1 MNTPRQRNA
10 TTLWYMMVIGL
21 LMVACGQRQATT
33 PMAVRKSL
41 DSLISS
47 SHNIDTLRMLQKR
60 MEKEDNVLGR
70 IIVCREIGRKMRNE
84 SLFDEALRYHGEELT
99 LAEDLEDTLE
109 MVQALNNLGT
119 DYRRLGVLDVAQDYH
134 YRAWTISK
142 ASGDTSHVA
151 KKSRVVALNGLGNI
165 YLTVGN
171 YERADSALRMA
182 LAGEKELKSELGQ
195 AINYANIGSIFRHQN
210 MNDSAWAYF
219 RKSMELNQKVNNM
232 LGISLCHTYYGSMY
246 ERERRY
252 DKAEEEYEKAYEL
265 MKASHDDWHA
275 LNSLIA
281 LASINLTKGDN
292 ARAFDFLGKAKRMA
306 EKIKS
311 YEYLAEV
318 YTLYYKHYKRT
329 GDYSAALAAHEKAGA
344 MQDSVVDMEKVNRI
358 QNAGLAIERTQ
369 QARMMDAANMTL
381 QSERSARMVSSVIFV
396 IIVLLLSCALVI
408 FFYAQRV
415 NHHNHMN
422 LKRVAQMRENFFTSI
437 THEFRTP
444 LTVILGLSQELQKN
458 PQDEVKSHALTI
470 ERQGNRLLTLV
481 TQLLDISK
489 VKSVI
494 GEPNWQHGNICAQVA
509 MLLETYIDYAAN
521 RGVTLKYHYD
531 KAIEMDFVPDYVNK
545 VMSNL
550 VSNAL
555 KFTPN
560 GGTISVNLYQRGDRL
575 HIDVSDTGHGIS
587 SDKLAHIFEPF
598 YTTGDT
604 GEAKGTG
611 IGLALTQEIISHL
624 DGTITAESQVGKGT
638 TFHIV
643 MPIQNRSAD
652 PVTETEIG
660 NSGKPIIV
668 VAEDNADVADLLCT
682 QLEPFYEVVAARDG
696 VEALK
701 RAGEIIPDLV
711 ITDVMMPNMDGM
723 ALARAI
729 RANDLTAHI
738 PIIMVTARV
747 TEQDRIEGIKAGA
760 DAYLVKPFN
769 TEELLTRVAKLLEQ
783 RIMLRDKYAQ
793 TITQAPVTDDAIED
807 HFLARVEQVI
817 VAHINKG
824 EDITVT
830 MVADDLNITARQLHR
845 KVTGLINQS
854 PAALIR
860 ITRIN
865 CAKTIMAAKPEMPLK
880 SVALACGFTDY
891 SHFAKVFRTVT
902 GVSPTAWTAKPKAQ

>member
-1 MNTPRQRNA
+1 MTYMLHTLTRLLWA
-10 TTLWYMMVIGL
+10 TTLAFILTCCQHGSPSESET
-21 LMVACGQRQATT
+21 QSIR
-33 PMAVRKSL
+33 
-41 DSLISS
+41 DSLA
-47 SHNIDTLRMLQKR
+47 TLRQQGK
-60 MEKEDNVLGR
+60 KERDASR
-70 IIVCREIGRKMRNE
+70 Y
-84 SLFDEALRYHGEELT
+84 DEALRLHIRGLDMARAVGDSSEWI
-99 LAEDLEDTLE
+99 
-109 MVQALNNLGT
+109 QALNNIAT
-119 DYRRLGVLDVAQDYH
+119 DYRRMGMLDVAQSYH
-134 YRAWTISK
+134 YQALSLCDE
-142 ASGDTSHVA
+142 SSDTTYQMR
-151 KKSRVVALNGLGNI
+151 KNRVKALNGLGNI
-165 YLTVGN
+165 YLSI
-171 YERADSALRMA
+171 YSYDDADSVFRQALE
-182 LAGEKELKSELGQ
+182 GEHQLGSATGQ
-195 AINYANIGSIFRHQN
+195 AINYANLGSIYSARGDDEKALDYYRQSMFYN
-210 MNDSAWAYF
+210 KKDSN
-219 RKSMELNQKVNNM
+219 L
-232 LGISLCHTYYGSMY
+232 LGMALCHLYFGNIY
-246 ERERRY
+246 EKRQQY
-252 DKAEEEYEKAYEL
+252 DLALREYEQSDRMMTDLKDL
-265 MKASHDDWHA
+265 WHA
-275 LNSLIA
+275 LEPRLA
-281 LASINLTKGDN
+281 LASVYYHTHEDAKAQALLDRADATARQINSW
-292 ARAFDFLGKAKRMA
+292 
-306 EKIKS
+306 EHIV
-311 YEYLAEV
+311 EV
-318 YTLYYKHYKRT
+318 HHLYFQLMQRQGRYHE
-329 GDYSAALAAHEKAGA
+329 ALDHHLIATAY
-344 MQDSVVDMEKVNRI
+344 QDSILDNEKLDRI
-358 QNAGLAIERTQ
+358 HNIGINIERTRQ
-369 QARMMDAANMTL
+369 QEMVNMAQNEL
-381 QSERSARMVSSVIFV
+381 QTEKRIRQQSAWLFGLTVI
-396 IIVLLLSCALVI
+396 LLLAVISALLYV
-408 FFYAQRV
+408 QRMR
-415 NHHNHMN
+415 HHSMEM
-422 LKRVAQMRENFFTSI
+422 MREASRLREDFFTNI

-444 LTVILGLSQELQKN
+444 LTVILGLSRKIREN
-458 PQDEVKSHALTI
+458 TEVPQSVSDKASTI

-598 YTTGDT
+598 YTSGDM

-624 DGTITAESQVGKGT
+624 NGTITAESQVGKGT

-902 GVSPTAWTAKPKAQ
+902 GVSPTAWTAKPTAQ

>member
-1 MNTPRQRNA
+1 MTYMLHTLTRLLWA
-10 TTLWYMMVIGL
+10 TALAFILTCCQHGSPSESETQSI
-21 LMVACGQRQATT
+21 R
-33 PMAVRKSL
+33 
-41 DSLISS
+41 DSLA
-47 SHNIDTLRMLQKR
+47 TLRQQGK
-60 MEKEDNVLGR
+60 KERDASR
-70 IIVCREIGRKMRNE
+70 Y
-84 SLFDEALRYHGEELT
+84 DEALRLHIRGLDMARAVGDSSEWI
-99 LAEDLEDTLE
+99 
-109 MVQALNNLGT
+109 QALNNIAT
-119 DYRRLGVLDVAQDYH
+119 DYRRMGMLDVAQSYH
-134 YRAWTISK
+134 YQALTLCDES
-142 ASGDTSHVA
+142 SDTTYQMR
-151 KKSRVVALNGLGNI
+151 KNRVKALNGLGNI
-165 YLTVGN
+165 YLCI
-171 YERADSALRMA
+171 YSYDDADSVFRQALE
-182 LAGEKELKSELGQ
+182 GEHQLGSATGQ
-195 AINYANIGSIFRHQN
+195 AINYANLGSIYSARGDDEKALDYYRQSMYYN
-210 MNDSAWAYF
+210 KKDSN
-219 RKSMELNQKVNNM
+219 L
-232 LGISLCHTYYGSMY
+232 LGMALCHLYFGNIY
-246 ERERRY
+246 ERRQQY
-252 DKAEEEYEKAYEL
+252 DLALREYEQSDRMMTDLKDL
-265 MKASHDDWHA
+265 WHA
-275 LNSLIA
+275 LEPRLA
-281 LASINLTKGDN
+281 LASVYYHTHKD
-292 ARAFDFLGKAKRMA
+292 AK
-306 EKIKS
+306 
-311 YEYLAEV
+311 
-318 YTLYYKHYKRT
+318 
-329 GDYSAALAAHEKAGA
+329 ALALLDRADATARQINSWEHIVEVHHLYFLLMQRQGRYHEALDHHLIA
-344 MQDSVVDMEKVNRI
+344 TAYQDSILDNEKLDRI
-358 QNAGLAIERTQ
+358 HNIGINIERTRQ
-369 QARMMDAANMTL
+369 QEMVNMAQNEL
-381 QSERSARMVSSVIFV
+381 QTEKRIRQQNAWLFGLTVI
-396 IIVLLLSCALVI
+396 LLLAVISALLYV
-408 FFYAQRV
+408 QRMR
-415 NHHNHMN
+415 HHSMEM
-422 LKRVAQMRENFFTSI
+422 MREASRLREDFFTNI

-444 LTVILGLSQELQKN
+444 LTVILGLSRKIREN
-458 PQDEVKSHALTI
+458 TEVPQSVSDKASTI

-531 KAIEMDFVPDYVNK
+531 QAIEMDFVPDYVNK

-660 NSGKPIIV
+660 CSGKPIIV

-701 RAGEIIPDLV
+701 HAGEIIPDLV

-747 TEQDRIEGIKAGA
+747 TEQDRIEGLKAGA
-760 DAYLVKPFN
+760 DAYLIKPFN

-793 TITQAPVTDDAIED
+793 TITQAPVSDDTIED

-902 GVSPTAWTAKPKAQ
+902 GISPTAWTAEPKAQ

>member
-1 MNTPRQRNA
+1 MTYMLHTLTRLLWA
-10 TTLWYMMVIGL
+10 TALAFILTCCQHGSPSESETQSI
-21 LMVACGQRQATT
+21 R
-33 PMAVRKSL
+33 
-41 DSLISS
+41 DSLA
-47 SHNIDTLRMLQKR
+47 TLRQQGK
-60 MEKEDNVLGR
+60 KERDASR
-70 IIVCREIGRKMRNE
+70 Y
-84 SLFDEALRYHGEELT
+84 DEALRLHIRGLDMARAVGDSSEWI
-99 LAEDLEDTLE
+99 
-109 MVQALNNLGT
+109 QALNNIAT
-119 DYRRLGVLDVAQDYH
+119 DYRRMGMLDVAQSYH
-134 YRAWTISK
+134 YQALSLCDE
-142 ASGDTSHVA
+142 SSDTTYQMR
-151 KKSRVVALNGLGNI
+151 KNRVKALNGLGNI
-165 YLTVGN
+165 YLSI
-171 YERADSALRMA
+171 YSYDDADSVFRQALE
-182 LAGEKELKSELGQ
+182 GEHQLGSATGQ
-195 AINYANIGSIFRHQN
+195 AINYANLGSIYSARGDDEKALDYYRQSMFYN
-210 MNDSAWAYF
+210 KKDSN
-219 RKSMELNQKVNNM
+219 L
-232 LGISLCHTYYGSMY
+232 LGMALCHLYFGNIY
-246 ERERRY
+246 ERRQQY
-252 DKAEEEYEKAYEL
+252 DLALREYEQSDRMMTDLKDL
-265 MKASHDDWHA
+265 WHA
-275 LNSLIA
+275 LEPRLA
-281 LASINLTKGDN
+281 LASVYYHTHED
-292 ARAFDFLGKAKRMA
+292 AK
-306 EKIKS
+306 
-311 YEYLAEV
+311 
-318 YTLYYKHYKRT
+318 
-329 GDYSAALAAHEKAGA
+329 ALALLDRADATARQINSWEHIVEVHHLYFLLMQRQGRYHEALDHHLIA
-344 MQDSVVDMEKVNRI
+344 TAYQDSILDNEKLDRI
-358 QNAGLAIERTQ
+358 HNIGINIERTRQ
-369 QARMMDAANMTL
+369 QEMVDMAQNEL
-381 QSERSARMVSSVIFV
+381 QTEKRIHQQSAWLFGLTVI
-396 IIVLLLSCALVI
+396 LLLAVISALLYV
-408 FFYAQRV
+408 QRMR
-415 NHHNHMN
+415 HHSMEM
-422 LKRVAQMRENFFTSI
+422 MREASRLREDFFTNI

-444 LTVILGLSQELQKN
+444 LTVILGLSRKIREN
-458 PQDEVKSHALTI
+458 TEVPQSVSDKASTI

-531 KAIEMDFVPDYVNK
+531 QAIEMDFVPDYVNK

-598 YTTGDT
+598 YTTGDM

-624 DGTITAESQVGKGT
+624 NGTITAESQVGKGT

-660 NSGKPIIV
+660 SSGKPIIV

-793 TITQAPVTDDAIED
+793 TITQAPVSDDTIED

-902 GVSPTAWTAKPKAQ
+902 GVSPTAWTAKPTAQ

>member
-1 MNTPRQRNA
+1 MTYMLHTLTRLLWA
-10 TTLWYMMVIGL
+10 TALAFILTCCQHGSPSESETQSI
-21 LMVACGQRQATT
+21 R
-33 PMAVRKSL
+33 
-41 DSLISS
+41 DSLA
-47 SHNIDTLRMLQKR
+47 TLRQQGK
-60 MEKEDNVLGR
+60 KERDASR
-70 IIVCREIGRKMRNE
+70 Y
-84 SLFDEALRYHGEELT
+84 DEALRLHIRGLDMARAVGDSSEWI
-99 LAEDLEDTLE
+99 
-109 MVQALNNLGT
+109 QALNNIAT
-119 DYRRLGVLDVAQDYH
+119 DYRRMGMLDVAQSYH
-134 YRAWTISK
+134 YQALSLCDE
-142 ASGDTSHVA
+142 SSDTTYQMR
-151 KKSRVVALNGLGNI
+151 KNRVKALNGLGNI
-165 YLTVGN
+165 YLSI
-171 YERADSALRMA
+171 YSYDDADSVFRQALE
-182 LAGEKELKSELGQ
+182 GEHQLGSATGQ
-195 AINYANIGSIFRHQN
+195 AINYANLGSIYSARGDDEKALDYYRQSMFYN
-210 MNDSAWAYF
+210 KKDSN
-219 RKSMELNQKVNNM
+219 L
-232 LGISLCHTYYGSMY
+232 LGMALCHLYFGNIY
-246 ERERRY
+246 ERRQQY
-252 DKAEEEYEKAYEL
+252 DLALREYEQSDRMMTDLKDL
-265 MKASHDDWHA
+265 WHA
-275 LNSLIA
+275 LEPRLA
-281 LASINLTKGDN
+281 LASVYYHTHED
-292 ARAFDFLGKAKRMA
+292 AK
-306 EKIKS
+306 
-311 YEYLAEV
+311 
-318 YTLYYKHYKRT
+318 
-329 GDYSAALAAHEKAGA
+329 ALALLDRADATARQINSWEHIVEVHHLYFQLMQRQGRYHEALDHHLIA
-344 MQDSVVDMEKVNRI
+344 TAYQDSILDNEKLDRI
-358 QNAGLAIERTQ
+358 HNIGINIERTRQ
-369 QARMMDAANMTL
+369 QEMVNMAQNEL
-381 QSERSARMVSSVIFV
+381 QTEKRIRQQSAWLFGLTVI
-396 IIVLLLSCALVI
+396 LLLAVISALLYV
-408 FFYAQRV
+408 QRMR
-415 NHHNHMN
+415 HRSMEM
-422 LKRVAQMRENFFTSI
+422 MREASRLREDFFTNI

-444 LTVILGLSQELQKN
+444 LTVILGLSRKIREN
-458 PQDEVKSHALTI
+458 TEVPQSVSDKASTI

-531 KAIEMDFVPDYVNK
+531 QAIEMDFVPDYVNK

-598 YTTGDT
+598 YTTGDM

-624 DGTITAESQVGKGT
+624 NGTITAESQVGKGT

-668 VAEDNADVADLLCT
+668 VAEDNADVADLLCS

-793 TITQAPVTDDAIED
+793 TITQAPVSDDAIED

-824 EDITVT
+824 EDISVT

-902 GVSPTAWTAKPKAQ
+902 GVSPTAWTAKPTAQ

>member
-1 MNTPRQRNA
+1 MTYMLHTLTRLLWA
-10 TTLWYMMVIGL
+10 TALAFILTCCQHGSPSESETQSI
-21 LMVACGQRQATT
+21 R
-33 PMAVRKSL
+33 
-41 DSLISS
+41 DSLA
-47 SHNIDTLRMLQKR
+47 TLRQQGK
-60 MEKEDNVLGR
+60 KERDASR
-70 IIVCREIGRKMRNE
+70 Y
-84 SLFDEALRYHGEELT
+84 DEALRLHIRGLDIARAVGDSSEWI
-99 LAEDLEDTLE
+99 
-109 MVQALNNLGT
+109 QALNNIAT
-119 DYRRLGVLDVAQDYH
+119 DYRRMGMLDVAQSYH
-134 YRAWTISK
+134 YQALTLCDES
-142 ASGDTSHVA
+142 SDTTYQMR
-151 KKSRVVALNGLGNI
+151 KNRVKALNGLGNI
-165 YLTVGN
+165 YLSI
-171 YERADSALRMA
+171 YSYDDADSVFRQALE
-182 LAGEKELKSELGQ
+182 GEHQLGSATGQ
-195 AINYANIGSIFRHQN
+195 AINYANLGSIYSARGDDEKALDYYRQSMFYN
-210 MNDSAWAYF
+210 KKDSN
-219 RKSMELNQKVNNM
+219 L
-232 LGISLCHTYYGSMY
+232 LGMALCHLYFGNIY
-246 ERERRY
+246 ERRQQY
-252 DKAEEEYEKAYEL
+252 DLALREYEQSDRMMTNLKDL
-265 MKASHDDWHA
+265 WHA
-275 LNSLIA
+275 LEPRLA
-281 LASINLTKGDN
+281 LASVYYHTHED
-292 ARAFDFLGKAKRMA
+292 AK
-306 EKIKS
+306 
-311 YEYLAEV
+311 
-318 YTLYYKHYKRT
+318 
-329 GDYSAALAAHEKAGA
+329 ALALLDRADATARQINSWEHIVEVHHLYFQLMQRQGRYHEALDHHLIA
-344 MQDSVVDMEKVNRI
+344 TAYQDSILDNEKLDRI
-358 QNAGLAIERTQ
+358 HNIGINIERTRQ
-369 QARMMDAANMTL
+369 QEMVNMAQNEL
-381 QSERSARMVSSVIFV
+381 QTEKRIRQQSAWLFGLTVI
-396 IIVLLLSCALVI
+396 LLLAVISALLYV
-408 FFYAQRV
+408 QRMR
-415 NHHNHMN
+415 HHSMEM
-422 LKRVAQMRENFFTSI
+422 MREASRLREDFFTNI

-444 LTVILGLSQELQKN
+444 LTVILGLSRKIREN
-458 PQDEVKSHALTI
+458 TEVPQSVSDKASTI

-598 YTTGDT
+598 YTTGDM

-624 DGTITAESQVGKGT
+624 NGTISAESQVGKGT

-793 TITQAPVTDDAIED
+793 TITQAPVSDDAIED

>member
-1 MNTPRQRNA
+1 MTYMLHTVTRLLWA
-10 TTLWYMMVIGL
+10 TALAFILTCCQHGSPSESETQSI
-21 LMVACGQRQATT
+21 R
-33 PMAVRKSL
+33 
-41 DSLISS
+41 DSLA
-47 SHNIDTLRMLQKR
+47 TLRQQGK
-60 MEKEDNVLGR
+60 
-70 IIVCREIGRKMRNE
+70 NE
-84 SLFDEALRYHGEELT
+84 RDASRYDEALRLHIRGLDMARTVGDSSEWI
-99 LAEDLEDTLE
+99 
-109 MVQALNNLGT
+109 QALNNIAT
-119 DYRRLGVLDVAQDYH
+119 DYRRMGMLDVAQSYH
-134 YRAWTISK
+134 YQALTLCDES
-142 ASGDTSHVA
+142 ADTTYQMR
-151 KKSRVVALNGLGNI
+151 KNRVKALNGLGNI
-165 YLTVGN
+165 YLSI
-171 YERADSALRMA
+171 YSYDDADSVFRQALE
-182 LAGEKELKSELGQ
+182 GEHQLGSATGQ
-195 AINYANIGSIFRHQN
+195 AINYANLGSIYSARGDDEKALDYYRQSMFYNKQ
-210 MNDSAWAYF
+210 DSN
-219 RKSMELNQKVNNM
+219 L
-232 LGISLCHTYYGSMY
+232 LGMALCHLYFGNIY
-246 ERERRY
+246 EKRQQYSLALR
-252 DKAEEEYEKAYEL
+252 EYEQSDRMMTDLKDL
-265 MKASHDDWHA
+265 WHA
-275 LNSLIA
+275 LEPRLA
-281 LASINLTKGDN
+281 LASVYYHTHEDAKAQALLDRADATARQINSW
-292 ARAFDFLGKAKRMA
+292 
-306 EKIKS
+306 EHIV
-311 YEYLAEV
+311 EV
-318 YTLYYKHYKRT
+318 HRLYFQLMQRQGRYRE
-329 GDYSAALAAHEKAGA
+329 ALDHHLVATAY
-344 MQDSVVDMEKVNRI
+344 QDSILDNEKLDRI
-358 QNAGLAIERTQ
+358 HNIGINIERTRQ
-369 QARMMDAANMTL
+369 QEMVNMAQNEL
-381 QSERSARMVSSVIFV
+381 QTEKRIRQQSAWLFGLTVI
-396 IIVLLLSCALVI
+396 LLLAVISALL
-408 FFYAQRV
+408 YGQRMR
-415 NHHNHMN
+415 HRSMEM
-422 LKRVAQMRENFFTSI
+422 MREASRLREDFFTNI

-444 LTVILGLSQELQKN
+444 LTVILGLSRKIREN
-458 PQDEVKSHALTI
+458 TEVPESVSDKASTI

-531 KAIEMDFVPDYVNK
+531 QAIEMDFVPDYVNK

-598 YTTGDT
+598 YTTGDM

-902 GVSPTAWTAKPKAQ
+902 GVSPTAWTAKPTAQ

>member
-1 MNTPRQRNA
+1 MTYMLHTLTRLLWA
-10 TTLWYMMVIGL
+10 TALAFILTCCQHGSPSESETQSI
-21 LMVACGQRQATT
+21 R
-33 PMAVRKSL
+33 
-41 DSLISS
+41 DSLA
-47 SHNIDTLRMLQKR
+47 TLRQQGK
-60 MEKEDNVLGR
+60 KERDASR
-70 IIVCREIGRKMRNE
+70 Y
-84 SLFDEALRYHGEELT
+84 DEALRLHIRGLDMARAVGDSSEWI
-99 LAEDLEDTLE
+99 
-109 MVQALNNLGT
+109 QALNNIAT
-119 DYRRLGVLDVAQDYH
+119 DYRRMGMLDVAQSYH
-134 YRAWTISK
+134 YQALSLCDE
-142 ASGDTSHVA
+142 SSDTTYQMR
-151 KKSRVVALNGLGNI
+151 KNRVKALNGLGNI
-165 YLTVGN
+165 YLSI
-171 YERADSALRMA
+171 YSYDDADSVFRQALE
-182 LAGEKELKSELGQ
+182 GEHQLGSATGQ
-195 AINYANIGSIFRHQN
+195 AINYANLGSIYSARGDDEKALDYYRQSMFYN
-210 MNDSAWAYF
+210 KKDSN
-219 RKSMELNQKVNNM
+219 L
-232 LGISLCHTYYGSMY
+232 LGMALCHLYFGNIY
-246 ERERRY
+246 ERRQQY
-252 DKAEEEYEKAYEL
+252 DLALREYEQSDRMMTDLKDL
-265 MKASHDDWHA
+265 WHA
-275 LNSLIA
+275 LEPRLA
-281 LASINLTKGDN
+281 LASVYYHTHED
-292 ARAFDFLGKAKRMA
+292 AK
-306 EKIKS
+306 
-311 YEYLAEV
+311 
-318 YTLYYKHYKRT
+318 
-329 GDYSAALAAHEKAGA
+329 ALALLDRADATARQINSWEHIVEVHHLYFQLMQRQGRYHEALDHHLIA
-344 MQDSVVDMEKVNRI
+344 TAYQDSILDNEKLDRI
-358 QNAGLAIERTQ
+358 HNIGINIERTRQ
-369 QARMMDAANMTL
+369 QEMVDMAQNEL
-381 QSERSARMVSSVIFV
+381 QTEKRIRQQSAWLFGLTVI
-396 IIVLLLSCALVI
+396 LLLAVISALLYV
-408 FFYAQRV
+408 QRMR
-415 NHHNHMN
+415 HHSMEM
-422 LKRVAQMRENFFTSI
+422 MREASRLREDFFTNI

-444 LTVILGLSQELQKN
+444 LTVILGLSRTIKEN
-458 PQDEVKSHALTI
+458 TEVPQSVSDKASTI

-531 KAIEMDFVPDYVNK
+531 QAIEMDFVPDYVNK

-598 YTTGDT
+598 YTTGDM

-624 DGTITAESQVGKGT
+624 NGTITAESQVGKGT

-668 VAEDNADVADLLCT
+668 VAEDNADVADLLCS

-793 TITQAPVTDDAIED
+793 TITQAPVSDDAIED

-902 GVSPTAWTAKPKAQ
+902 GVSPTAWTAKPTAQ

>member
-1 MNTPRQRNA
+1 MTYMLHTLTRLLWA
-10 TTLWYMMVIGL
+10 TALAFILTCCQHGSPSESETQSI
-21 LMVACGQRQATT
+21 R
-33 PMAVRKSL
+33 
-41 DSLISS
+41 DSLA
-47 SHNIDTLRMLQKR
+47 TLRQQGK
-60 MEKEDNVLGR
+60 KERDASR
-70 IIVCREIGRKMRNE
+70 Y
-84 SLFDEALRYHGEELT
+84 DEALRLHIRGLDMARAVGDSSEWI
-99 LAEDLEDTLE
+99 
-109 MVQALNNLGT
+109 QALNNIAT
-119 DYRRLGVLDVAQDYH
+119 DYRRMGMLDVAQSYH
-134 YRAWTISK
+134 YQALSLCDE
-142 ASGDTSHVA
+142 SSDTTYQMR
-151 KKSRVVALNGLGNI
+151 KNRVKALNGLGNI
-165 YLTVGN
+165 YLSI
-171 YERADSALRMA
+171 YSYDDADSVFRQALE
-182 LAGEKELKSELGQ
+182 GEHQLGSATGQ
-195 AINYANIGSIFRHQN
+195 AINYANLGSIYSARGDDEKALDYYRQSMFYN
-210 MNDSAWAYF
+210 KKDSN
-219 RKSMELNQKVNNM
+219 L
-232 LGISLCHTYYGSMY
+232 LGMALCHLYFGNIY
-246 ERERRY
+246 ERRQQY
-252 DKAEEEYEKAYEL
+252 DLALREYEQSDRMMTDLKDL
-265 MKASHDDWHA
+265 WHA
-275 LNSLIA
+275 LEPRLA
-281 LASINLTKGDN
+281 LASVYYHTHED
-292 ARAFDFLGKAKRMA
+292 AK
-306 EKIKS
+306 
-311 YEYLAEV
+311 
-318 YTLYYKHYKRT
+318 
-329 GDYSAALAAHEKAGA
+329 ALALLDRADATARQINSWEHIVEVHHLYFQLMQRQGRYHEALDHHLIA
-344 MQDSVVDMEKVNRI
+344 TAYQDSILDNEKLDRI
-358 QNAGLAIERTQ
+358 HNIGINIERTRQ
-369 QARMMDAANMTL
+369 QEMVNMAQNEL
-381 QSERSARMVSSVIFV
+381 QTEKRIRQQSAWLFGLTVI
-396 IIVLLLSCALVI
+396 LLLAVISALLYV
-408 FFYAQRV
+408 QRMR
-415 NHHNHMN
+415 HHSMEM
-422 LKRVAQMRENFFTSI
+422 MREASRLREDFFTNI

-444 LTVILGLSQELQKN
+444 LTVILGLSRKIREN
-458 PQDEVKSHALTI
+458 TEVPQSVSDKASTI

-531 KAIEMDFVPDYVNK
+531 QAIEMDFVPDYVNK

-598 YTTGDT
+598 YTTGDM

-624 DGTITAESQVGKGT
+624 NGTITAESQVGKGT

-668 VAEDNADVADLLCT
+668 VAEDNSDVADLLCT
-682 QLEPFYEVVAARDG
+682 QLEPFYEMVAARDG

-793 TITQAPVTDDAIED
+793 TITQAPVSDDAIED

-902 GVSPTAWTAKPKAQ
+902 GVSPTAWTAKPTAQ

>member
-1 MNTPRQRNA
+1 MTYMLHTLTRLLWA
-10 TTLWYMMVIGL
+10 TALAFILTCCQHGSPSESETQSI
-21 LMVACGQRQATT
+21 R
-33 PMAVRKSL
+33 
-41 DSLISS
+41 DSLA
-47 SHNIDTLRMLQKR
+47 TLRQQGK
-60 MEKEDNVLGR
+60 KERDASR
-70 IIVCREIGRKMRNE
+70 Y
-84 SLFDEALRYHGEELT
+84 DEALRLHIRGLDIARAVGDSSEWI
-99 LAEDLEDTLE
+99 
-109 MVQALNNLGT
+109 QALNNIAT
-119 DYRRLGVLDVAQDYH
+119 DYRRMGMLDVAQSYH
-134 YRAWTISK
+134 YQALTLCDES
-142 ASGDTSHVA
+142 SDTTYQMR
-151 KKSRVVALNGLGNI
+151 KNRVKALNGLGNI
-165 YLTVGN
+165 YLSI
-171 YERADSALRMA
+171 YSYDDADSVFRQALE
-182 LAGEKELKSELGQ
+182 GEHQLGSATGQ
-195 AINYANIGSIFRHQN
+195 AINYANLGSIYSARGDDEKALDYYRQSMFYN
-210 MNDSAWAYF
+210 KKDSN
-219 RKSMELNQKVNNM
+219 L
-232 LGISLCHTYYGSMY
+232 LGMALCHLYFGNIY
-246 ERERRY
+246 ERRQQY
-252 DKAEEEYEKAYEL
+252 DLALREYEQSDRMMTDLKDL
-265 MKASHDDWHA
+265 WHA
-275 LNSLIA
+275 LEPRLA
-281 LASINLTKGDN
+281 LASVYYHTHED
-292 ARAFDFLGKAKRMA
+292 AK
-306 EKIKS
+306 
-311 YEYLAEV
+311 
-318 YTLYYKHYKRT
+318 
-329 GDYSAALAAHEKAGA
+329 ALALLDRADATARQINSWEHIVEVHHLYFQLMQRQGRYHEALDHHLIA
-344 MQDSVVDMEKVNRI
+344 TAYQDSILDNEKLDRI
-358 QNAGLAIERTQ
+358 HNIGINIERTRQ
-369 QARMMDAANMTL
+369 QEMVDMAQNEL
-381 QSERSARMVSSVIFV
+381 QTEKRIRQQSAWLFGLTVI
-396 IIVLLLSCALVI
+396 LLLAVISALLYV
-408 FFYAQRV
+408 QRMR
-415 NHHNHMN
+415 HRSMEM
-422 LKRVAQMRENFFTSI
+422 MREASRLREDFFTNI

-444 LTVILGLSQELQKN
+444 LTVILGLSRKIREN
-458 PQDEVKSHALTI
+458 TEVPQSVSDKASTI

-598 YTTGDT
+598 YTTGDM

-624 DGTITAESQVGKGT
+624 NGTITAESQVGKGT

-668 VAEDNADVADLLCT
+668 VAEDNTDVADLLCT

-747 TEQDRIEGIKAGA
+747 PEQDRLEGIKAGA

-793 TITQAPVTDDAIED
+793 TITQAPVTDDTIED

-902 GVSPTAWTAKPKAQ
+902 GVSPTAWTAKPTAQ

>member
-1 MNTPRQRNA
+1 MTYMLHTVTRLLWA
-10 TTLWYMMVIGL
+10 TALAFILTCCQHGSPSESETQSI
-21 LMVACGQRQATT
+21 R
-33 PMAVRKSL
+33 
-41 DSLISS
+41 DSLA
-47 SHNIDTLRMLQKR
+47 TLRQQGK
-60 MEKEDNVLGR
+60 KERDASR
-70 IIVCREIGRKMRNE
+70 Y
-84 SLFDEALRYHGEELT
+84 DEALRLHIRGLDMARAVGDSSEWI
-99 LAEDLEDTLE
+99 
-109 MVQALNNLGT
+109 QALNNIAT
-119 DYRRLGVLDVAQDYH
+119 DYRRMGMLDVAQSYH
-134 YRAWTISK
+134 YQALTLCDES
-142 ASGDTSHVA
+142 ADTTYQMR
-151 KKSRVVALNGLGNI
+151 KNRVKALNGLGNI
-165 YLTVGN
+165 YLSI
-171 YERADSALRMA
+171 YSYDDADSVFRQALE
-182 LAGEKELKSELGQ
+182 GEHQLGSATGQ
-195 AINYANIGSIFRHQN
+195 AINYANLGSIYSARGDDEKALDYYRQSMFYN
-210 MNDSAWAYF
+210 KKDSN
-219 RKSMELNQKVNNM
+219 L
-232 LGISLCHTYYGSMY
+232 LGMALCHLYFGNIY
-246 ERERRY
+246 EKRQQYNLALR
-252 DKAEEEYEKAYEL
+252 EYEQSDRMMTDLKDL
-265 MKASHDDWHA
+265 WHA
-275 LNSLIA
+275 LEPRLA
-281 LASINLTKGDN
+281 LASVYYHTHEDAKAQALLDRADATARQINSW
-292 ARAFDFLGKAKRMA
+292 
-306 EKIKS
+306 EHIV
-311 YEYLAEV
+311 EV
-318 YTLYYKHYKRT
+318 HRLYFQLMQRQGRYHE
-329 GDYSAALAAHEKAGA
+329 ALDHHLVATAY
-344 MQDSVVDMEKVNRI
+344 QDSILDNEKLDRI
-358 QNAGLAIERTQ
+358 HNIGINIERTRQ
-369 QARMMDAANMTL
+369 QEMVDMAQNEL
-381 QSERSARMVSSVIFV
+381 QTEKRIRQQSAWLFGLTVI
-396 IIVLLLSCALVI
+396 LLLAVISALLYV
-408 FFYAQRV
+408 QRMR
-415 NHHNHMN
+415 HRSMEM
-422 LKRVAQMRENFFTSI
+422 MREASRLREDFFTNI

-444 LTVILGLSQELQKN
+444 LTVILGLSRKIREN
-458 PQDEVKSHALTI
+458 TEVPQSVSDKASTI

-531 KAIEMDFVPDYVNK
+531 QAIEMDFVPDYVNK

-624 DGTITAESQVGKGT
+624 NGTITAESQVGKGT

-747 TEQDRIEGIKAGA
+747 TEQDRIEGLKAGA

-793 TITQAPVTDDAIED
+793 TITQAPVTDDTIED

-902 GVSPTAWTAKPKAQ
+902 GISPTAWTAEPKAQ

>member
-1 MNTPRQRNA
+1 MTYMLHTLTRLLWA
-10 TTLWYMMVIGL
+10 TTLAFILTCCQHGSPSESET
-21 LMVACGQRQATT
+21 QSIR
-33 PMAVRKSL
+33 
-41 DSLISS
+41 DSLA
-47 SHNIDTLRMLQKR
+47 TLRQQGK
-60 MEKEDNVLGR
+60 KERDASR
-70 IIVCREIGRKMRNE
+70 Y
-84 SLFDEALRYHGEELT
+84 DEALRLHIRGLDMARVVGDSSEWI
-99 LAEDLEDTLE
+99 
-109 MVQALNNLGT
+109 QALNNIAT
-119 DYRRLGVLDVAQDYH
+119 DYRRMGMLDVAQSYH
-134 YRAWTISK
+134 YQALSLCDE
-142 ASGDTSHVA
+142 SSDTTYQMR
-151 KKSRVVALNGLGNI
+151 KNRVKALNGLGNI
-165 YLTVGN
+165 YLSI
-171 YERADSALRMA
+171 YSYDDADSVFRQALE
-182 LAGEKELKSELGQ
+182 GEHQLGSATGQ
-195 AINYANIGSIFRHQN
+195 AINYANLGSIYSARGDDEKALDYYRQSMFYN
-210 MNDSAWAYF
+210 KKDSN
-219 RKSMELNQKVNNM
+219 L
-232 LGISLCHTYYGSMY
+232 LGMALCHLYFGNIY
-246 ERERRY
+246 ERRQQY
-252 DKAEEEYEKAYEL
+252 DLALREYEQSDRMMTDLKDL
-265 MKASHDDWHA
+265 WHA
-275 LNSLIA
+275 LEPRLA
-281 LASINLTKGDN
+281 LASVYYHTHED
-292 ARAFDFLGKAKRMA
+292 AK
-306 EKIKS
+306 
-311 YEYLAEV
+311 
-318 YTLYYKHYKRT
+318 
-329 GDYSAALAAHEKAGA
+329 ALALLDRADATARQINSWEHIVEVHHLYFQLMQRQGRYHEALDHHLIA
-344 MQDSVVDMEKVNRI
+344 TAYQDSILDNEKLDRI
-358 QNAGLAIERTQ
+358 HNIGINIERTRQ
-369 QARMMDAANMTL
+369 QEMVNMAQNEL
-381 QSERSARMVSSVIFV
+381 QTEKRIRQQSAWLFGLTVI
-396 IIVLLLSCALVI
+396 LLLAVISALLYV
-408 FFYAQRV
+408 QRMR
-415 NHHNHMN
+415 HHSMEM
-422 LKRVAQMRENFFTSI
+422 MREASRLREDFFTNI

-444 LTVILGLSQELQKN
+444 LTVILGLSRKIREN
-458 PQDEVKSHALTI
+458 TEVPQSVSDKASTI

-598 YTTGDT
+598 YTTGDM

-624 DGTITAESQVGKGT
+624 NGTITAESQVGKGT

-793 TITQAPVTDDAIED
+793 TITQAPVTDDTIED

-902 GVSPTAWTAKPKAQ
+902 GVSPTAWTAKPTAQ

>member
-1 MNTPRQRNA
+1 MTYMLHTVTRLLWA
-10 TTLWYMMVIGL
+10 TALAFILTCCQHGSPSESETQSI
-21 LMVACGQRQATT
+21 R
-33 PMAVRKSL
+33 
-41 DSLISS
+41 DSLA
-47 SHNIDTLRMLQKR
+47 TLRQQGK
-60 MEKEDNVLGR
+60 KERDASR
-70 IIVCREIGRKMRNE
+70 Y
-84 SLFDEALRYHGEELT
+84 DEALRLHIRGLDMARAVGDSSEWI
-99 LAEDLEDTLE
+99 
-109 MVQALNNLGT
+109 QALNNIAT
-119 DYRRLGVLDVAQDYH
+119 DYRRMGMLDVAQSYH
-134 YRAWTISK
+134 YQALTLCDES
-142 ASGDTSHVA
+142 SDTTYQMR
-151 KKSRVVALNGLGNI
+151 KNRVKALNGLGNI
-165 YLTVGN
+165 YLSI
-171 YERADSALRMA
+171 YSYDDADSVFRQALE
-182 LAGEKELKSELGQ
+182 GEHQLGSATGQ
-195 AINYANIGSIFRHQN
+195 AINYANLGSIYSARGDDDKALDYYRQSMFYN
-210 MNDSAWAYF
+210 KKDSN
-219 RKSMELNQKVNNM
+219 L
-232 LGISLCHTYYGSMY
+232 LGMALCHLYFGNIY
-246 ERERRY
+246 ERRQQY
-252 DKAEEEYEKAYEL
+252 DLALREYEQSDRMMTDLKDL
-265 MKASHDDWHA
+265 WHA
-275 LNSLIA
+275 LEPRLA
-281 LASINLTKGDN
+281 LASVYYHTHED
-292 ARAFDFLGKAKRMA
+292 AK
-306 EKIKS
+306 
-311 YEYLAEV
+311 
-318 YTLYYKHYKRT
+318 
-329 GDYSAALAAHEKAGA
+329 ALALLDRADATARQINSWEHIVEVHHLYFQLMQRQGRYHEALDHHLIA
-344 MQDSVVDMEKVNRI
+344 TAYQDSILDNEKLDRI
-358 QNAGLAIERTQ
+358 HNIGINIERTRQ
-369 QARMMDAANMTL
+369 QEMVDMAQNEL
-381 QSERSARMVSSVIFV
+381 QTEKRIRQQSAWLFGLTVI
-396 IIVLLLSCALVI
+396 LLLAVISALLYV
-408 FFYAQRV
+408 QRMR
-415 NHHNHMN
+415 HRSMEM
-422 LKRVAQMRENFFTSI
+422 MREASRLREDFFTNI

-444 LTVILGLSQELQKN
+444 LTVILGLSRKIREN
-458 PQDEVKSHALTI
+458 TEVPQSVSDKASTI

-598 YTTGDT
+598 YTTGDM

-624 DGTITAESQVGKGT
+624 NGTITAESQVGKGT

-696 VEALK
+696 IEALK
-701 RAGEIIPDLV
+701 HAGEIIPDLV

-793 TITQAPVTDDAIED
+793 TITQAPVTDDTIED

-902 GVSPTAWTAKPKAQ
+902 GVSPTAWTAKPTAQ

>member
-1 MNTPRQRNA
+1 MTYMLHTVTRLLWA
-10 TTLWYMMVIGL
+10 TALAFILTCCQHGSPSESETQSI
-21 LMVACGQRQATT
+21 R
-33 PMAVRKSL
+33 
-41 DSLISS
+41 DSLA
-47 SHNIDTLRMLQKR
+47 TLRQQGK
-60 MEKEDNVLGR
+60 KERDASR
-70 IIVCREIGRKMRNE
+70 Y
-84 SLFDEALRYHGEELT
+84 DEALRLHIRGLDMARAVGDSSEWI
-99 LAEDLEDTLE
+99 
-109 MVQALNNLGT
+109 QALNNIAT
-119 DYRRLGVLDVAQDYH
+119 DYRRMGMLDVAQSYH
-134 YRAWTISK
+134 YQALSLCDES
-142 ASGDTSHVA
+142 ADTTYQMR
-151 KKSRVVALNGLGNI
+151 KNRVKALNGLGNI
-165 YLTVGN
+165 YLSI
-171 YERADSALRMA
+171 YSYDDADSVFRQALE
-182 LAGEKELKSELGQ
+182 GEHLLGSATGQ
-195 AINYANIGSIFRHQN
+195 AINYANLGSIYSARGDDEKALDYYRQSMFYNKQ
-210 MNDSAWAYF
+210 DSN
-219 RKSMELNQKVNNM
+219 L
-232 LGISLCHTYYGSMY
+232 LGMALCHLYFGNIY
-246 ERERRY
+246 EKRQQY
-252 DKAEEEYEKAYEL
+252 DLALREYEQSDRMMTDLKDL
-265 MKASHDDWHA
+265 WHA
-275 LNSLIA
+275 LEPRLA
-281 LASINLTKGDN
+281 LASVYYHTHEDAKAQALLDRADATARQINSW
-292 ARAFDFLGKAKRMA
+292 
-306 EKIKS
+306 EHIV
-311 YEYLAEV
+311 EV
-318 YTLYYKHYKRT
+318 HRLYFQLMQRQGRYRE
-329 GDYSAALAAHEKAGA
+329 ALDHHLVATAY
-344 MQDSVVDMEKVNRI
+344 QDSILDNEKLDRI
-358 QNAGLAIERTQ
+358 HNIGINIERTRQ
-369 QARMMDAANMTL
+369 QEMVDMAQNEL
-381 QSERSARMVSSVIFV
+381 QTEKRIRQQSAWLFGLTVI
-396 IIVLLLSCALVI
+396 LLLAVISALLYV
-408 FFYAQRV
+408 QRMR
-415 NHHNHMN
+415 HHSMEM
-422 LKRVAQMRENFFTSI
+422 MREASRLREDFFTNI

-444 LTVILGLSQELQKN
+444 LTVILGLSRKIREN
-458 PQDEVKSHALTI
+458 TEVPQSVSDKASTI

-531 KAIEMDFVPDYVNK
+531 QAIEMDFVPDYVNK

-624 DGTITAESQVGKGT
+624 DGTITVESQVGKGT

-747 TEQDRIEGIKAGA
+747 TEQDRIEGLKAGA

-793 TITQAPVTDDAIED
+793 TITQAPVTDDTIED

-902 GVSPTAWTAKPKAQ
+902 GISPTAWTAEPKAQ

>member
-1 MNTPRQRNA
+1 MTYMLHTLTRLLWA
-10 TTLWYMMVIGL
+10 TALAFILTCCQHGSPSESETQSI
-21 LMVACGQRQATT
+21 R
-33 PMAVRKSL
+33 
-41 DSLISS
+41 DSLA
-47 SHNIDTLRMLQKR
+47 TLRQQGK
-60 MEKEDNVLGR
+60 KERDASR
-70 IIVCREIGRKMRNE
+70 Y
-84 SLFDEALRYHGEELT
+84 DEALRLHIRGLDMARAVGDSSEWI
-99 LAEDLEDTLE
+99 
-109 MVQALNNLGT
+109 QALNNIAT
-119 DYRRLGVLDVAQDYH
+119 DYRRMGMLDVAQSYH
-134 YRAWTISK
+134 YQALTLCDES
-142 ASGDTSHVA
+142 SDTTYQMR
-151 KKSRVVALNGLGNI
+151 KNRVKALNGLGNI
-165 YLTVGN
+165 YLSI
-171 YERADSALRMA
+171 YSYDDADSVFRQALE
-182 LAGEKELKSELGQ
+182 GEHQLGSATGQ
-195 AINYANIGSIFRHQN
+195 AINYANLGSIYSARGDDEKALDYYRQSMFYN
-210 MNDSAWAYF
+210 KKDSN
-219 RKSMELNQKVNNM
+219 L
-232 LGISLCHTYYGSMY
+232 LGMALCHLYFGNIY
-246 ERERRY
+246 ERRQQY
-252 DKAEEEYEKAYEL
+252 DLALREYEQSDRMMTDLKDL
-265 MKASHDDWHA
+265 WHA
-275 LNSLIA
+275 LEPRLA
-281 LASINLTKGDN
+281 LASVYYHTHEDAKAQALLDRADATARQINSW
-292 ARAFDFLGKAKRMA
+292 
-306 EKIKS
+306 EHIV
-311 YEYLAEV
+311 EV
-318 YTLYYKHYKRT
+318 HHLYFQLMQRQGRYHE
-329 GDYSAALAAHEKAGA
+329 ALDHHLIATAY
-344 MQDSVVDMEKVNRI
+344 QDSILDNEKLDRI
-358 QNAGLAIERTQ
+358 HNIGINIERTRQ
-369 QARMMDAANMTL
+369 QEMVDMAQNEL
-381 QSERSARMVSSVIFV
+381 QTEKRIRQQSAWLFGLTVI
-396 IIVLLLSCALVI
+396 LLLAVISALLYV
-408 FFYAQRV
+408 QRMR
-415 NHHNHMN
+415 HHSMEM
-422 LKRVAQMRENFFTSI
+422 MREASRLREDFFTNI

-444 LTVILGLSQELQKN
+444 LTVILGLSRKIREN
-458 PQDEVKSHALTI
+458 TEVPQSVSDKASTI

-531 KAIEMDFVPDYVNK
+531 QAIEMDFVPDYVNK

-598 YTTGDT
+598 YTTGDM

-624 DGTITAESQVGKGT
+624 NGTITAESQVGKGT

-668 VAEDNADVADLLCT
+668 VAEDNADVADLLCS

-701 RAGEIIPDLV
+701 HAGEIIPDLV

-793 TITQAPVTDDAIED
+793 TITQAPVSDDAIED

-902 GVSPTAWTAKPKAQ
+902 GVSPTAWTAKPTAQ

>member
-1 MNTPRQRNA
+1 MTYMLHTLTRLLWA
-10 TTLWYMMVIGL
+10 TALAFILTCCQHGSPSESETQSI
-21 LMVACGQRQATT
+21 R
-33 PMAVRKSL
+33 
-41 DSLISS
+41 DSLA
-47 SHNIDTLRMLQKR
+47 TLRQQGK
-60 MEKEDNVLGR
+60 KERDASR
-70 IIVCREIGRKMRNE
+70 Y
-84 SLFDEALRYHGEELT
+84 DEALRLHIRGLDMARAVGDSSEWI
-99 LAEDLEDTLE
+99 
-109 MVQALNNLGT
+109 QALNNIAT
-119 DYRRLGVLDVAQDYH
+119 DYRRMGMLDVAQSYH
-134 YRAWTISK
+134 YQALTLCDES
-142 ASGDTSHVA
+142 SDTTYQMR
-151 KKSRVVALNGLGNI
+151 KNRVKALNGLGNI
-165 YLTVGN
+165 YLSI
-171 YERADSALRMA
+171 YSYDDADSVFRQALE
-182 LAGEKELKSELGQ
+182 GEHQLGSATGQ
-195 AINYANIGSIFRHQN
+195 AINYANLGSIYSARGDDEKALDYYRQSMFYN
-210 MNDSAWAYF
+210 KKDSN
-219 RKSMELNQKVNNM
+219 L
-232 LGISLCHTYYGSMY
+232 LGMALCHLYFGNIY
-246 ERERRY
+246 ERRQQY
-252 DKAEEEYEKAYEL
+252 DLALREYEQSDRMMTDLKDL
-265 MKASHDDWHA
+265 WHA
-275 LNSLIA
+275 LEPRLA
-281 LASINLTKGDN
+281 LASVYYHTHEDAKAQALLDRADATTRQINSW
-292 ARAFDFLGKAKRMA
+292 
-306 EKIKS
+306 EHIV
-311 YEYLAEV
+311 EV
-318 YTLYYKHYKRT
+318 HHLYFQLMQRQGRYHE
-329 GDYSAALAAHEKAGA
+329 ALDHHLIATAY
-344 MQDSVVDMEKVNRI
+344 QDSILDNEKLDRI
-358 QNAGLAIERTQ
+358 HNIGINIERTRQ
-369 QARMMDAANMTL
+369 QKMVDMAQNEL
-381 QSERSARMVSSVIFV
+381 QTEKRIRQQSAWLFGLTVI
-396 IIVLLLSCALVI
+396 LLLAVISALLYV
-408 FFYAQRV
+408 QRMR
-415 NHHNHMN
+415 HRSMEM
-422 LKRVAQMRENFFTSI
+422 MREASRLREDFFTNI

-444 LTVILGLSQELQKN
+444 LTVILGLSRKIREN
-458 PQDEVKSHALTI
+458 TEVPQSVSDKASTI

-560 GGTISVNLYQRGDRL
+560 GGIISVNLYQRGDRL

-598 YTTGDT
+598 YTTGDM

-902 GVSPTAWTAKPKAQ
+902 GVSPTAWTAKPTAQ

>member
-1 MNTPRQRNA
+1 
-10 TTLWYMMVIGL
+10 
-21 LMVACGQRQATT
+21 
-33 PMAVRKSL
+33 MARAVG
-41 DSLISS
+41 DSSEWI
-47 SHNIDTLRMLQKR
+47 
-60 MEKEDNVLGR
+60 
-70 IIVCREIGRKMRNE
+70 
-84 SLFDEALRYHGEELT
+84 
-99 LAEDLEDTLE
+99 
-109 MVQALNNLGT
+109 QALNNIAT
-119 DYRRLGVLDVAQDYH
+119 DYRRMGMLDVAQSYH
-134 YRAWTISK
+134 YQALSLCDE
-142 ASGDTSHVA
+142 SSDTTYQMR
-151 KKSRVVALNGLGNI
+151 KNRVKALNGLGNI
-165 YLTVGN
+165 YLSI
-171 YERADSALRMA
+171 YSYDDADSVFRQALE
-182 LAGEKELKSELGQ
+182 GEHQLGSATGQ
-195 AINYANIGSIFRHQN
+195 AINYANLGSIYSARGDDEKALDYYRQSMFYN
-210 MNDSAWAYF
+210 KKDSN
-219 RKSMELNQKVNNM
+219 L
-232 LGISLCHTYYGSMY
+232 LGMALCHLYFGNIY
-246 ERERRY
+246 ERRQQY
-252 DKAEEEYEKAYEL
+252 DLALREYEQSDRMMTDLKDL
-265 MKASHDDWHA
+265 WHA
-275 LNSLIA
+275 LEPRLA
-281 LASINLTKGDN
+281 LASVYYHTHED
-292 ARAFDFLGKAKRMA
+292 AK
-306 EKIKS
+306 
-311 YEYLAEV
+311 
-318 YTLYYKHYKRT
+318 
-329 GDYSAALAAHEKAGA
+329 ALALLDRADATARQINSWEHIVEVHHLYFQLMQRQGRYHEALDHHLIA
-344 MQDSVVDMEKVNRI
+344 TAYQDSILDNEKLDRI
-358 QNAGLAIERTQ
+358 HNIGINIERTRQ
-369 QARMMDAANMTL
+369 QEMVDMAQNEL
-381 QSERSARMVSSVIFV
+381 QTEKRIRQQSAWLFGLTVI
-396 IIVLLLSCALVI
+396 LLLAVISALLYV
-408 FFYAQRV
+408 QRMR
-415 NHHNHMN
+415 HRSMEM
-422 LKRVAQMRENFFTSI
+422 MREASRLREDFFTNI

-444 LTVILGLSQELQKN
+444 LTVILGLSRKIREN
-458 PQDEVKSHALTI
+458 TEVPQSVSDKASTI

-531 KAIEMDFVPDYVNK
+531 QAIEMDFVPDYVNK

-604 GEAKGTG
+604 GETKGTG

-624 DGTITAESQVGKGT
+624 NGTITAESQVGKGT

-701 RAGEIIPDLV
+701 HAGEIIPDLV

-793 TITQAPVTDDAIED
+793 TITQAPVSDDAIED

-902 GVSPTAWTAKPKAQ
+902 GVSPTAWTAKPTAQ

>member
-1 MNTPRQRNA
+1 MT
-10 TTLWYMMVIGL
+10 
-21 LMVACGQRQATT
+21 
-33 PMAVRKSL
+33 
-41 DSLISS
+41 
-47 SHNIDTLRMLQKR
+47 
-60 MEKEDNVLGR
+60 
-70 IIVCREIGRKMRNE
+70 
-84 SLFDEALRYHGEELT
+84 
-99 LAEDLEDTLE
+99 DLKDL
-109 MVQALNNLGT
+109 
-119 DYRRLGVLDVAQDYH
+119 
-134 YRAWTISK
+134 
-142 ASGDTSHVA
+142 
-151 KKSRVVALNGLGNI
+151 
-165 YLTVGN
+165 
-171 YERADSALRMA
+171 
-182 LAGEKELKSELGQ
+182 
-195 AINYANIGSIFRHQN
+195 
-210 MNDSAWAYF
+210 
-219 RKSMELNQKVNNM
+219 
-232 LGISLCHTYYGSMY
+232 
-246 ERERRY
+246 
-252 DKAEEEYEKAYEL
+252 
-265 MKASHDDWHA
+265 WHA
-275 LNSLIA
+275 LEPRLA
-281 LASINLTKGDN
+281 LASVYYHTHED
-292 ARAFDFLGKAKRMA
+292 AK
-306 EKIKS
+306 
-311 YEYLAEV
+311 
-318 YTLYYKHYKRT
+318 
-329 GDYSAALAAHEKAGA
+329 ALALLDRADATARQINSWEHIVEVHHLYFLLMQRQGRYHEALDHHLIA
-344 MQDSVVDMEKVNRI
+344 TAYQDSILDNEKLDRI
-358 QNAGLAIERTQ
+358 HNIGINIERTRQ
-369 QARMMDAANMTL
+369 QEMVDMAQNEL
-381 QSERSARMVSSVIFV
+381 QTEKRIRQQSAWLFGLTVI
-396 IIVLLLSCALVI
+396 LLLAVISALLYV
-408 FFYAQRV
+408 QRMR
-415 NHHNHMN
+415 HHSMEM
-422 LKRVAQMRENFFTSI
+422 MREASRLREDFFTNI

-444 LTVILGLSQELQKN
+444 LTVILGLSRKIREN
-458 PQDEVKSHALTI
+458 TEVPQSVSDKASTI

-624 DGTITAESQVGKGT
+624 DGSITAESQVGKGT

-793 TITQAPVTDDAIED
+793 TITQAPVTDDTIED

-902 GVSPTAWTAKPKAQ
+902 GVSPTAWTAKPTAQ

>member
-1 MNTPRQRNA
+1 MTYMLHTLTRLLWA
-10 TTLWYMMVIGL
+10 TTLAFILTCCQHGSPSESET
-21 LMVACGQRQATT
+21 QSIR
-33 PMAVRKSL
+33 
-41 DSLISS
+41 DSLA
-47 SHNIDTLRMLQKR
+47 TLRQQGK
-60 MEKEDNVLGR
+60 KERDASR
-70 IIVCREIGRKMRNE
+70 Y
-84 SLFDEALRYHGEELT
+84 DEALRLHIRGLDMARAVGDSSEWI
-99 LAEDLEDTLE
+99 
-109 MVQALNNLGT
+109 QALNNIAT
-119 DYRRLGVLDVAQDYH
+119 DYRRMGMLDVAQSYH
-134 YRAWTISK
+134 YQALSLCDE
-142 ASGDTSHVA
+142 SSDTTYQMR
-151 KKSRVVALNGLGNI
+151 KNRVKALNGLGNI
-165 YLTVGN
+165 YLSI
-171 YERADSALRMA
+171 YSYDDADSVFRQALE
-182 LAGEKELKSELGQ
+182 GEHQLGSATGQ
-195 AINYANIGSIFRHQN
+195 AINYANLGSIYSARGDDEKALDYYRQSMFYN
-210 MNDSAWAYF
+210 KKDSN
-219 RKSMELNQKVNNM
+219 L
-232 LGISLCHTYYGSMY
+232 LGMALCHLYFGNIY
-246 ERERRY
+246 ERRQQY
-252 DKAEEEYEKAYEL
+252 DLALREYEQSDRMMTDLKDL
-265 MKASHDDWHA
+265 WHA
-275 LNSLIA
+275 LEPRLA
-281 LASINLTKGDN
+281 LASVYYHTHED
-292 ARAFDFLGKAKRMA
+292 AK
-306 EKIKS
+306 
-311 YEYLAEV
+311 
-318 YTLYYKHYKRT
+318 
-329 GDYSAALAAHEKAGA
+329 ALALLDRADATARQINSWEHIVEVHHLYFQLMQRQGRYHEALDHHLIA
-344 MQDSVVDMEKVNRI
+344 TAYQDSILDNEKLDRI
-358 QNAGLAIERTQ
+358 HNIGINIERTRQ
-369 QARMMDAANMTL
+369 QEMVDMAQNEL
-381 QSERSARMVSSVIFV
+381 QTEKRIRQQSAWLFGLTVI
-396 IIVLLLSCALVI
+396 LLLAVISALLYV
-408 FFYAQRV
+408 QRMR
-415 NHHNHMN
+415 HRSMEM
-422 LKRVAQMRENFFTSI
+422 MREASRLREDFFTNI

-444 LTVILGLSQELQKN
+444 LTVILGLSRKIREN
-458 PQDEVKSHALTI
+458 TEVPQSVSDKASTI

-531 KAIEMDFVPDYVNK
+531 QAIEMDFVPDYVNK

-598 YTTGDT
+598 YTTGDM

-701 RAGEIIPDLV
+701 HAGEIIPDLV

-902 GVSPTAWTAKPKAQ
+902 GVSPTAWTAKPTAQ

>member
-1 MNTPRQRNA
+1 MTYMLHTLTRLLWA
-10 TTLWYMMVIGL
+10 TALAFILTCCQHGSPSESETQSI
-21 LMVACGQRQATT
+21 R
-33 PMAVRKSL
+33 
-41 DSLISS
+41 DSLA
-47 SHNIDTLRMLQKR
+47 TLRQQGK
-60 MEKEDNVLGR
+60 KERDASR
-70 IIVCREIGRKMRNE
+70 Y
-84 SLFDEALRYHGEELT
+84 DEALRLHIRGLDMARAVGDSSEWI
-99 LAEDLEDTLE
+99 
-109 MVQALNNLGT
+109 QALNNIAT
-119 DYRRLGVLDVAQDYH
+119 DYRRMGMLDVAHSYH
-134 YRAWTISK
+134 YQALSLCDE
-142 ASGDTSHVA
+142 SSDTTYQMR
-151 KKSRVVALNGLGNI
+151 KNRVKALNGLGNI
-165 YLTVGN
+165 YLSI
-171 YERADSALRMA
+171 YSYDDADSVFRQALE
-182 LAGEKELKSELGQ
+182 GEHQLGSATGQ
-195 AINYANIGSIFRHQN
+195 AINYANLGSIYSARGDDEKALDYYRQSMFYNKQ
-210 MNDSAWAYF
+210 DSN
-219 RKSMELNQKVNNM
+219 L
-232 LGISLCHTYYGSMY
+232 LGMALCHLYFGNIY
-246 ERERRY
+246 EKRQQY
-252 DKAEEEYEKAYEL
+252 DLALREYEQSDRMMTDLKDL
-265 MKASHDDWHA
+265 WHA
-275 LNSLIA
+275 LEPRLA
-281 LASINLTKGDN
+281 LASVYYHTHED
-292 ARAFDFLGKAKRMA
+292 AK
-306 EKIKS
+306 
-311 YEYLAEV
+311 
-318 YTLYYKHYKRT
+318 
-329 GDYSAALAAHEKAGA
+329 ALALLDRADATARQINSWEHIVEVHHLYFQLMQRQGRYHEALDHHLIA
-344 MQDSVVDMEKVNRI
+344 TAYQDSILDNEKLDRI
-358 QNAGLAIERTQ
+358 HNIGINIERTRQ
-369 QARMMDAANMTL
+369 QEMVDMAQNEL
-381 QSERSARMVSSVIFV
+381 QTEKRIRQQSAWLFGLTVI
-396 IIVLLLSCALVI
+396 LLLAVISALLYV
-408 FFYAQRV
+408 QRMR
-415 NHHNHMN
+415 HHSMEM
-422 LKRVAQMRENFFTSI
+422 MREASRLREDFFTNI

-444 LTVILGLSQELQKN
+444 LTVILGLSRKIREN
-458 PQDEVKSHALTI
+458 TEVPQSVSDKASTI

-560 GGTISVNLYQRGDRL
+560 GGTICVNLYQRGDRL

-598 YTTGDT
+598 YTTGDM

-624 DGTITAESQVGKGT
+624 NGTITAESQVGKGT

-817 VAHINKG
+817 VAYINKG

-902 GVSPTAWTAKPKAQ
+902 GVSPTAWTAKPTAQ

>member
-1 MNTPRQRNA
+1 MTYMLHTLTRLLWA
-10 TTLWYMMVIGL
+10 TTLAFILTCCQHGSPSESET
-21 LMVACGQRQATT
+21 QSIR
-33 PMAVRKSL
+33 
-41 DSLISS
+41 DSLA
-47 SHNIDTLRMLQKR
+47 TLRQQGK
-60 MEKEDNVLGR
+60 KERDASR
-70 IIVCREIGRKMRNE
+70 Y
-84 SLFDEALRYHGEELT
+84 DEALRLHIRGLDMARAVGDSSEWI
-99 LAEDLEDTLE
+99 
-109 MVQALNNLGT
+109 QALNNIAT
-119 DYRRLGVLDVAQDYH
+119 DYRRMGMLDVAQSYH
-134 YRAWTISK
+134 YQALSLCDE
-142 ASGDTSHVA
+142 SSDTTYQMR
-151 KKSRVVALNGLGNI
+151 KNRVKALNGLGNI
-165 YLTVGN
+165 YLSI
-171 YERADSALRMA
+171 YSYDDADSVFRQALE
-182 LAGEKELKSELGQ
+182 GEHQLGSATGQ
-195 AINYANIGSIFRHQN
+195 AINYANLGSIYSARGDDEKALDYYRQSMFYN
-210 MNDSAWAYF
+210 KKDSN
-219 RKSMELNQKVNNM
+219 L
-232 LGISLCHTYYGSMY
+232 LGMALCHLYFGNIY
-246 ERERRY
+246 ERRQQY
-252 DKAEEEYEKAYEL
+252 DLALREYEQSDRMMTDLKDL
-265 MKASHDDWHA
+265 WHA
-275 LNSLIA
+275 LEPRLA
-281 LASINLTKGDN
+281 LASVYYHTHED
-292 ARAFDFLGKAKRMA
+292 AK
-306 EKIKS
+306 
-311 YEYLAEV
+311 
-318 YTLYYKHYKRT
+318 
-329 GDYSAALAAHEKAGA
+329 ALALLDRADATARQINSWEHIVEVHHLYFQLMQRQGRYHEALDHHLIA
-344 MQDSVVDMEKVNRI
+344 TAYQDSILDNEKLDRI
-358 QNAGLAIERTQ
+358 HNIGINIERTRQ
-369 QARMMDAANMTL
+369 QEMVNMAQNEL
-381 QSERSARMVSSVIFV
+381 QTEKRIRQQSAWLFGFTVI
-396 IIVLLLSCALVI
+396 LLLAVISALLYV
-408 FFYAQRV
+408 QRMR
-415 NHHNHMN
+415 HHSMEM
-422 LKRVAQMRENFFTSI
+422 MREASRLREDFFTNI

-444 LTVILGLSQELQKN
+444 LTVILGLSRKIREN
-458 PQDEVKSHALTI
+458 TEVPQSVSDKASTI

-604 GEAKGTG
+604 GETKGTG

-624 DGTITAESQVGKGT
+624 NGTITAESQVDKGT

-701 RAGEIIPDLV
+701 HAGEIIPDLV

-793 TITQAPVTDDAIED
+793 TITQAPVSDDAIED

-902 GVSPTAWTAKPKAQ
+902 GVSPTAWTTKPTAQ

>member
-1 MNTPRQRNA
+1 MTYMLHTLTRLLWA
-10 TTLWYMMVIGL
+10 TALAFILTCCQHGSPSESETQSI
-21 LMVACGQRQATT
+21 R
-33 PMAVRKSL
+33 
-41 DSLISS
+41 DSLA
-47 SHNIDTLRMLQKR
+47 TLRQQGK
-60 MEKEDNVLGR
+60 KERDASR
-70 IIVCREIGRKMRNE
+70 Y
-84 SLFDEALRYHGEELT
+84 DEALRLHIRGLDIARAVGDSSEWI
-99 LAEDLEDTLE
+99 
-109 MVQALNNLGT
+109 QALNNIAT
-119 DYRRLGVLDVAQDYH
+119 DYRRMGMLDVAQSYH
-134 YRAWTISK
+134 YQALTLCDES
-142 ASGDTSHVA
+142 SDTTYQMR
-151 KKSRVVALNGLGNI
+151 KNRVKALNGLGNI
-165 YLTVGN
+165 YLSI
-171 YERADSALRMA
+171 YSYDDADSVFRQALE
-182 LAGEKELKSELGQ
+182 GEHQLGSATGQ
-195 AINYANIGSIFRHQN
+195 AINYANLGSIYSARGDDEKALDYYRQSMFYN
-210 MNDSAWAYF
+210 KKDSN
-219 RKSMELNQKVNNM
+219 L
-232 LGISLCHTYYGSMY
+232 LGMALCHLYFGNIY
-246 ERERRY
+246 ERRQQY
-252 DKAEEEYEKAYEL
+252 DLALREYEQSDRMMTDLKDL
-265 MKASHDDWHA
+265 WHA
-275 LNSLIA
+275 LEPRLA
-281 LASINLTKGDN
+281 LASVYYHTHED
-292 ARAFDFLGKAKRMA
+292 AK
-306 EKIKS
+306 
-311 YEYLAEV
+311 
-318 YTLYYKHYKRT
+318 
-329 GDYSAALAAHEKAGA
+329 ALALLDRADATARQINSWEHIVEVHHLYFQLMQRQGRYHEALDHHLIA
-344 MQDSVVDMEKVNRI
+344 TAYQDSILDNEKLDRI
-358 QNAGLAIERTQ
+358 HNIGINIERTRQ
-369 QARMMDAANMTL
+369 QEMVNMAQNEL
-381 QSERSARMVSSVIFV
+381 QTEKRIRQQSAWLFGLTVI
-396 IIVLLLSCALVI
+396 LLLAVISALLYV
-408 FFYAQRV
+408 QRMR
-415 NHHNHMN
+415 HHSMEM
-422 LKRVAQMRENFFTSI
+422 MREASRLREDFFTNI

-444 LTVILGLSQELQKN
+444 LTVILGLSRKIREN
-458 PQDEVKSHALTI
+458 TEVPQSVSDKASTI

-598 YTTGDT
+598 YTTGDM

-624 DGTITAESQVGKGT
+624 NGTITAESQVGKGT

-701 RAGEIIPDLV
+701 HAGEIIPDLV

-793 TITQAPVTDDAIED
+793 TITQAPVSDDAIED

-902 GVSPTAWTAKPKAQ
+902 GVSPTAWTAKPTAQ

>member
-1 MNTPRQRNA
+1 MTYMLHTVTRLLWA
-10 TTLWYMMVIGL
+10 TALAFILTCCQHGSPSESETQSI
-21 LMVACGQRQATT
+21 R
-33 PMAVRKSL
+33 
-41 DSLISS
+41 DSLA
-47 SHNIDTLRMLQKR
+47 TLRQQGK
-60 MEKEDNVLGR
+60 KERDASR
-70 IIVCREIGRKMRNE
+70 Y
-84 SLFDEALRYHGEELT
+84 DEALRLHIRGLDMARAVGDSSEWI
-99 LAEDLEDTLE
+99 
-109 MVQALNNLGT
+109 QALNNIAT
-119 DYRRLGVLDVAQDYH
+119 DYRRMGMLDVAQSYH
-134 YRAWTISK
+134 YQALSLCDES
-142 ASGDTSHVA
+142 ADTTYQMR
-151 KKSRVVALNGLGNI
+151 KNRVKALNGLGNI
-165 YLTVGN
+165 YLSI
-171 YERADSALRMA
+171 YSYDDADSVFRQALE
-182 LAGEKELKSELGQ
+182 GEHQLGSATGQ
-195 AINYANIGSIFRHQN
+195 AINYANLGSIYSARGDDEKALDYYRQSMFYN
-210 MNDSAWAYF
+210 KKDSN
-219 RKSMELNQKVNNM
+219 L
-232 LGISLCHTYYGSMY
+232 LGMALCHLYFGNIY
-246 ERERRY
+246 EKRQQYSLALR
-252 DKAEEEYEKAYEL
+252 EYEQSDRMMTDLKDL
-265 MKASHDDWHA
+265 WHA
-275 LNSLIA
+275 LEPRLA
-281 LASINLTKGDN
+281 LASVYYHTHED
-292 ARAFDFLGKAKRMA
+292 AK
-306 EKIKS
+306 
-311 YEYLAEV
+311 
-318 YTLYYKHYKRT
+318 
-329 GDYSAALAAHEKAGA
+329 ALALLDRADATARQINSWEHIVEVHRLYFQLMQRQGRYHEALDHHLIA
-344 MQDSVVDMEKVNRI
+344 TAYQDSILDNEKLDRI
-358 QNAGLAIERTQ
+358 HNIGINIERTRQ
-369 QARMMDAANMTL
+369 QEMVDMAQNEL
-381 QSERSARMVSSVIFV
+381 QTEKRIRQQSAWLFGLTVI
-396 IIVLLLSCALVI
+396 LLLAVISALL
-408 FFYAQRV
+408 YGQRMR
-415 NHHNHMN
+415 HRSMEM
-422 LKRVAQMRENFFTSI
+422 MREASRLREDFFTNI

-444 LTVILGLSQELQKN
+444 LTVILGLSRKIREN
-458 PQDEVKSHALTI
+458 TEVPQSVSDKASTI

-494 GEPNWQHGNICAQVA
+494 GEPNWQHGNICVQVA

-747 TEQDRIEGIKAGA
+747 TEQDRIEGLKAGA

-793 TITQAPVTDDAIED
+793 TITQAPVTDNAIED

-902 GVSPTAWTAKPKAQ
+902 GISPTAWTAEPKAQ

>member
-1 MNTPRQRNA
+1 MTYMLHTVTRLLWA
-10 TTLWYMMVIGL
+10 TALAFILTCCQHGSPSESETQSI
-21 LMVACGQRQATT
+21 C
-33 PMAVRKSL
+33 
-41 DSLISS
+41 DSLA
-47 SHNIDTLRMLQKR
+47 TLRQQGK
-60 MEKEDNVLGR
+60 KERDASR
-70 IIVCREIGRKMRNE
+70 Y
-84 SLFDEALRYHGEELT
+84 DEALRLHIRGLDMARAVGDSSEWI
-99 LAEDLEDTLE
+99 
-109 MVQALNNLGT
+109 QALNNIAT
-119 DYRRLGVLDVAQDYH
+119 DYRRMGMLDVAQSYH
-134 YRAWTISK
+134 YQALTLCDES
-142 ASGDTSHVA
+142 SDTTYQMR
-151 KKSRVVALNGLGNI
+151 KNRVKALNGLGNI
-165 YLTVGN
+165 YLSI
-171 YERADSALRMA
+171 YSYDDADSVFRQALE
-182 LAGEKELKSELGQ
+182 GEHQLGSATGQ
-195 AINYANIGSIFRHQN
+195 AINYANLGSIYSARGDDEKALDYYRQSMFYN
-210 MNDSAWAYF
+210 KKDSN
-219 RKSMELNQKVNNM
+219 L
-232 LGISLCHTYYGSMY
+232 LGMALCHLYFGNIY
-246 ERERRY
+246 EKRQQYNLALR
-252 DKAEEEYEKAYEL
+252 EYEQSDRMMTDLKDL
-265 MKASHDDWHA
+265 WHA
-275 LNSLIA
+275 LEPRLA
-281 LASINLTKGDN
+281 LASVYYHTHEDAKAQALLDRADATARQINSW
-292 ARAFDFLGKAKRMA
+292 
-306 EKIKS
+306 EHIV
-311 YEYLAEV
+311 EV
-318 YTLYYKHYKRT
+318 HRLYFQLMQRQGRYHE
-329 GDYSAALAAHEKAGA
+329 ALDHHLIATAY
-344 MQDSVVDMEKVNRI
+344 QDSILDNEKLDRI
-358 QNAGLAIERTQ
+358 HNIGINIERTRQ
-369 QARMMDAANMTL
+369 QEMVDMAQNEL
-381 QSERSARMVSSVIFV
+381 QTEKRIRQQSAWLFGLTVI
-396 IIVLLLSCALVI
+396 LLLAVISALLYV
-408 FFYAQRV
+408 QRMR
-415 NHHNHMN
+415 HRSMEM
-422 LKRVAQMRENFFTSI
+422 MREASRLREDFFTNI

-444 LTVILGLSQELQKN
+444 LTVILGLSRKIREN
-458 PQDEVKSHALTI
+458 TEVPQSVSDKASTI

-624 DGTITAESQVGKGT
+624 NGTITAESQVGKGT

-747 TEQDRIEGIKAGA
+747 TEQDRIEGLKAGA

-793 TITQAPVTDDAIED
+793 TITQAPVSDDTIED

-902 GVSPTAWTAKPKAQ
+902 GVSPTAWTAKPTAQ

>member
-1 MNTPRQRNA
+1 MTYMLHTLTRLLWA
-10 TTLWYMMVIGL
+10 TTLAFILTCCQHGSPSESET
-21 LMVACGQRQATT
+21 QSIR
-33 PMAVRKSL
+33 
-41 DSLISS
+41 DSLA
-47 SHNIDTLRMLQKR
+47 TLRQQGK
-60 MEKEDNVLGR
+60 KERDASR
-70 IIVCREIGRKMRNE
+70 Y
-84 SLFDEALRYHGEELT
+84 DEALRLHIRGLDMARAVGDSSEWI
-99 LAEDLEDTLE
+99 
-109 MVQALNNLGT
+109 QALNNIAT
-119 DYRRLGVLDVAQDYH
+119 DYRRMGMLDVAQSYH
-134 YRAWTISK
+134 YQALSLCDE
-142 ASGDTSHVA
+142 SSDTTYQMR
-151 KKSRVVALNGLGNI
+151 KNRVKALNGLGNI
-165 YLTVGN
+165 YLSI
-171 YERADSALRMA
+171 YSYDDADSVFRQALE
-182 LAGEKELKSELGQ
+182 GEHQLGSATGQ
-195 AINYANIGSIFRHQN
+195 AINYANLGSIYSARGDDEKALDYYRQSMFYN
-210 MNDSAWAYF
+210 KKDSN
-219 RKSMELNQKVNNM
+219 L
-232 LGISLCHTYYGSMY
+232 LGMALCHLYFGNIY
-246 ERERRY
+246 ERRQQY
-252 DKAEEEYEKAYEL
+252 DLALREYEQSDRMMTDLKDL
-265 MKASHDDWHA
+265 WHA
-275 LNSLIA
+275 LEPRLA
-281 LASINLTKGDN
+281 LASVYYHTHED
-292 ARAFDFLGKAKRMA
+292 AK
-306 EKIKS
+306 
-311 YEYLAEV
+311 
-318 YTLYYKHYKRT
+318 
-329 GDYSAALAAHEKAGA
+329 ALALLDRADATARQINSWEHIVEVHHLYFQLMQRQGRYHEALDHHLIA
-344 MQDSVVDMEKVNRI
+344 TAYQDSILDNEKLDRI
-358 QNAGLAIERTQ
+358 HNIGINIERTRQ
-369 QARMMDAANMTL
+369 QEMVNMAQNEL
-381 QSERSARMVSSVIFV
+381 QTEKRIRQQSAWLFGLTVI
-396 IIVLLLSCALVI
+396 LLLAVISALLYV
-408 FFYAQRV
+408 QRMR
-415 NHHNHMN
+415 HHSMEM
-422 LKRVAQMRENFFTSI
+422 MREASRLREDFFTNI

-444 LTVILGLSQELQKN
+444 LTVILGLSRKIREN
-458 PQDEVKSHALTI
+458 TEVPQSVSDKASTI

-531 KAIEMDFVPDYVNK
+531 QAIEMDFVPDYVNK

-598 YTTGDT
+598 YTTGDM

-624 DGTITAESQVGKGT
+624 NGTITAESQVGKGT

-793 TITQAPVTDDAIED
+793 TITQAPVTDDTIED

-902 GVSPTAWTAKPKAQ
+902 GVSPTAWTAKPTAQ

>member
-1 MNTPRQRNA
+1 MTYMLHTLTRLLWA
-10 TTLWYMMVIGL
+10 TALAFILTCCQHGSPSESETQSI
-21 LMVACGQRQATT
+21 R
-33 PMAVRKSL
+33 
-41 DSLISS
+41 DSLA
-47 SHNIDTLRMLQKR
+47 TLRQQGK
-60 MEKEDNVLGR
+60 KERDASR
-70 IIVCREIGRKMRNE
+70 Y
-84 SLFDEALRYHGEELT
+84 DEALRLHIRGLDMARAVGDSSEWI
-99 LAEDLEDTLE
+99 
-109 MVQALNNLGT
+109 QALNNIAT
-119 DYRRLGVLDVAQDYH
+119 DYRRMGMLDVAQSYH
-134 YRAWTISK
+134 YQALSLCDE
-142 ASGDTSHVA
+142 SSDTTYQMR
-151 KKSRVVALNGLGNI
+151 KNRVKALNGLGNI
-165 YLTVGN
+165 YLSI
-171 YERADSALRMA
+171 YSYDDADSVFRQALE
-182 LAGEKELKSELGQ
+182 GEHQLGSATGQ
-195 AINYANIGSIFRHQN
+195 AINYANLGSIYSARGDDEKALDYYRQSMFYN
-210 MNDSAWAYF
+210 KKDSN
-219 RKSMELNQKVNNM
+219 L
-232 LGISLCHTYYGSMY
+232 LGMALCHLYFGNIY
-246 ERERRY
+246 ERRQQY
-252 DKAEEEYEKAYEL
+252 DLALREYEQSDRMMTDLKDL
-265 MKASHDDWHA
+265 WHA
-275 LNSLIA
+275 LEPRLA
-281 LASINLTKGDN
+281 LASVYYHTHED
-292 ARAFDFLGKAKRMA
+292 AK
-306 EKIKS
+306 
-311 YEYLAEV
+311 
-318 YTLYYKHYKRT
+318 
-329 GDYSAALAAHEKAGA
+329 ALALLDRADATARQINSWEHIVEVHHLYFQLMQRQGRYHEALDHHLIA
-344 MQDSVVDMEKVNRI
+344 TAYQDSILDNEKLDRI
-358 QNAGLAIERTQ
+358 HNIGINIERTRQ
-369 QARMMDAANMTL
+369 QEMVNMAQNEL
-381 QSERSARMVSSVIFV
+381 QTEKRIRQQSAWLFGLTVI
-396 IIVLLLSCALVI
+396 LLLAVISALLYV
-408 FFYAQRV
+408 QRMR
-415 NHHNHMN
+415 HHSMEM
-422 LKRVAQMRENFFTSI
+422 MREASRLREDFFTNI

-444 LTVILGLSQELQKN
+444 LTVILGLSRKIREN
-458 PQDEVKSHALTI
+458 TEVPQSVSDKASTI

-531 KAIEMDFVPDYVNK
+531 QAIEMDFVPDYVNK

-598 YTTGDT
+598 YTTGDM

-624 DGTITAESQVGKGT
+624 NGTITAESQVGKGT

-793 TITQAPVTDDAIED
+793 TITQAPVSDDAIED

-902 GVSPTAWTAKPKAQ
+902 GVSPTAWTAKPTAQ

>member
-1 MNTPRQRNA
+1 MTYMLHTVTRLLWA
-10 TTLWYMMVIGL
+10 TALAFILTCCQHGSPSESETQSI
-21 LMVACGQRQATT
+21 R
-33 PMAVRKSL
+33 
-41 DSLISS
+41 DSLA
-47 SHNIDTLRMLQKR
+47 TLRQQGK
-60 MEKEDNVLGR
+60 KERDASR
-70 IIVCREIGRKMRNE
+70 Y
-84 SLFDEALRYHGEELT
+84 DEALRLHIRGLDMARAVGDSSEWI
-99 LAEDLEDTLE
+99 
-109 MVQALNNLGT
+109 QALNNIAT
-119 DYRRLGVLDVAQDYH
+119 DYRRMGMLDVAQSYH
-134 YRAWTISK
+134 YQALTLCDES
-142 ASGDTSHVA
+142 ADTTYQMR
-151 KKSRVVALNGLGNI
+151 KNRVKALNGLGNI
-165 YLTVGN
+165 YLSI
-171 YERADSALRMA
+171 YSYDDADSVFRQALE
-182 LAGEKELKSELGQ
+182 GEHQLGSATGQ
-195 AINYANIGSIFRHQN
+195 AINYANLGSIYSARGDDEKALDYYRQSMFYNKQ
-210 MNDSAWAYF
+210 DSN
-219 RKSMELNQKVNNM
+219 L
-232 LGISLCHTYYGSMY
+232 LGMALCHLYFGNIY
-246 ERERRY
+246 EKRQQY
-252 DKAEEEYEKAYEL
+252 DLALREYEQSDRMMTDLKDL
-265 MKASHDDWHA
+265 WHA
-275 LNSLIA
+275 LEPRLA
-281 LASINLTKGDN
+281 LASVYYHTHED
-292 ARAFDFLGKAKRMA
+292 AK
-306 EKIKS
+306 
-311 YEYLAEV
+311 
-318 YTLYYKHYKRT
+318 
-329 GDYSAALAAHEKAGA
+329 ALALLDRADATARQINSWEHIVEVHRLYFQLMQRQGRYHEALDHHLIA
-344 MQDSVVDMEKVNRI
+344 TAYQDSILDNEKLDRI
-358 QNAGLAIERTQ
+358 HNIGINIERTRQ
-369 QARMMDAANMTL
+369 QEMVDMAQNEL
-381 QSERSARMVSSVIFV
+381 QTEKRIRQQSAWLFGLTVI
-396 IIVLLLSCALVI
+396 LLLAVISALLYV
-408 FFYAQRV
+408 QRMR
-415 NHHNHMN
+415 HRSMEM
-422 LKRVAQMRENFFTSI
+422 MREASRLREDFFTNI

-444 LTVILGLSQELQKN
+444 LTVILGLSRKIREN
-458 PQDEVKSHALTI
+458 TEVPQSVSDKASTI

-611 IGLALTQEIISHL
+611 IGLALTQEIIAHL

-701 RAGEIIPDLV
+701 RVGEIIPDLV

-747 TEQDRIEGIKAGA
+747 TEQDRIEGLKAGA

-793 TITQAPVTDDAIED
+793 TITQAPVTDNAIED

-902 GVSPTAWTAKPKAQ
+902 GISPTAWTAEPKAQ

>member
-1 MNTPRQRNA
+1 MTYMLHTVTRLLWA
-10 TTLWYMMVIGL
+10 TALAFILTCCQHGSPSESETQSI
-21 LMVACGQRQATT
+21 R
-33 PMAVRKSL
+33 
-41 DSLISS
+41 DSLA
-47 SHNIDTLRMLQKR
+47 TLRQQGK
-60 MEKEDNVLGR
+60 KERDASR
-70 IIVCREIGRKMRNE
+70 Y
-84 SLFDEALRYHGEELT
+84 DEALRLHIRGLDMARAVGDSSEWI
-99 LAEDLEDTLE
+99 
-109 MVQALNNLGT
+109 QALNNIAT
-119 DYRRLGVLDVAQDYH
+119 DYRRMGMLDVAQSYH
-134 YRAWTISK
+134 YQALSLCDES
-142 ASGDTSHVA
+142 ADTTYQMR
-151 KKSRVVALNGLGNI
+151 KNRVKALNGLGNI
-165 YLTVGN
+165 YLSI
-171 YERADSALRMA
+171 YSYDDADSVFRQALE
-182 LAGEKELKSELGQ
+182 GEHQLGSATGQ
-195 AINYANIGSIFRHQN
+195 AINYANLGSIYSARGDDEKALDYYRQSMFYNKQ
-210 MNDSAWAYF
+210 DSN
-219 RKSMELNQKVNNM
+219 L
-232 LGISLCHTYYGSMY
+232 LGMALCHLYFGNIY
-246 ERERRY
+246 EKRQQY
-252 DKAEEEYEKAYEL
+252 DLALREYEQSDRMMTDLKDL
-265 MKASHDDWHA
+265 WHA
-275 LNSLIA
+275 LEPRLA
-281 LASINLTKGDN
+281 LASVYYHTHEDAKAQALLDRADATARQINSW
-292 ARAFDFLGKAKRMA
+292 
-306 EKIKS
+306 EHIV
-311 YEYLAEV
+311 EV
-318 YTLYYKHYKRT
+318 HRLYFQLMQRQGRYRE
-329 GDYSAALAAHEKAGA
+329 ALDHHLIATAY
-344 MQDSVVDMEKVNRI
+344 QDSILDNEKLDRI
-358 QNAGLAIERTQ
+358 HNIGINIERTRQ
-369 QARMMDAANMTL
+369 QEMVDMAQNEL
-381 QSERSARMVSSVIFV
+381 QTEKRIRQQSAWLFGLTVI
-396 IIVLLLSCALVI
+396 LLLAVISALL
-408 FFYAQRV
+408 YGQRMR
-415 NHHNHMN
+415 HRSMEM
-422 LKRVAQMRENFFTSI
+422 MREASRLREDFFTNI

-444 LTVILGLSQELQKN
+444 LTVILGLSRKIREN
-458 PQDEVKSHALTI
+458 TEVPQSVSDKASTI

-531 KAIEMDFVPDYVNK
+531 QAIEMDFVPDYVNK

-747 TEQDRIEGIKAGA
+747 TEQDRIEGLKAGA

-793 TITQAPVTDDAIED
+793 TITQAPVTDDTIED
-807 HFLARVEQVI
+807 HFLTRVEQVI

-902 GVSPTAWTAKPKAQ
+902 GISPTAWTAEPKAQ

>member
-1 MNTPRQRNA
+1 MTYMPHTLTRLLWA
-10 TTLWYMMVIGL
+10 TALAFILTCCQHGSPSESETQSI
-21 LMVACGQRQATT
+21 R
-33 PMAVRKSL
+33 
-41 DSLISS
+41 DSLA
-47 SHNIDTLRMLQKR
+47 TLRQQGK
-60 MEKEDNVLGR
+60 KERDASR
-70 IIVCREIGRKMRNE
+70 Y
-84 SLFDEALRYHGEELT
+84 DEALRLHIRGLDMARAVGDSSEWI
-99 LAEDLEDTLE
+99 
-109 MVQALNNLGT
+109 QALNNIAT
-119 DYRRLGVLDVAQDYH
+119 DYRRMGMLDVAQSYH
-134 YRAWTISK
+134 YQALTLCDES
-142 ASGDTSHVA
+142 SDTTYQMR
-151 KKSRVVALNGLGNI
+151 KNRVKALNGLGNI
-165 YLTVGN
+165 YLSI
-171 YERADSALRMA
+171 YSYDDADSVFRQALE
-182 LAGEKELKSELGQ
+182 GEHQLGSATGQ
-195 AINYANIGSIFRHQN
+195 AINYANLGSIYSARGDDEKALDYYRQSMFYN
-210 MNDSAWAYF
+210 KKDSN
-219 RKSMELNQKVNNM
+219 L
-232 LGISLCHTYYGSMY
+232 LGMALCHLYFGNIY
-246 ERERRY
+246 ERRQQY
-252 DKAEEEYEKAYEL
+252 DLALREYEQSDRMMTDLKDL
-265 MKASHDDWHA
+265 WHA
-275 LNSLIA
+275 LEPRLA
-281 LASINLTKGDN
+281 LAS
-292 ARAFDFLGKAKRMA
+292 
-306 EKIKS
+306 
-311 YEYLAEV
+311 V
-318 YTLYYKHYKRT
+318 YYHTHEDVK
-329 GDYSAALAAHEKAGA
+329 ALALLDRADATARQINSWEHIVEVHHLYFQLMQRQGRYHEALDHHLIA
-344 MQDSVVDMEKVNRI
+344 TAYQDSILDNEKLDRI
-358 QNAGLAIERTQ
+358 HNIGINIERTRQ
-369 QARMMDAANMTL
+369 QEMVDMAQNEL
-381 QSERSARMVSSVIFV
+381 QTEKRIRQQSAWLFGLTVI
-396 IIVLLLSCALVI
+396 LLLAVISALLYV
-408 FFYAQRV
+408 QRMR
-415 NHHNHMN
+415 HRSMEM
-422 LKRVAQMRENFFTSI
+422 MREASRLREDFFTNI

-444 LTVILGLSQELQKN
+444 LTVILGLSRKIREN
-458 PQDEVKSHALTI
+458 TEVPQSVSDKASTI

-598 YTTGDT
+598 YTTGDM

-624 DGTITAESQVGKGT
+624 DGTITVESQVGKGT

-793 TITQAPVTDDAIED
+793 TITQAPVTDDTIED

-902 GVSPTAWTAKPKAQ
+902 GVSPTAWTAKPTAQ

>member
-1 MNTPRQRNA
+1 MTYMLHTLTRLLWA
-10 TTLWYMMVIGL
+10 TALAFILTCCQHGSPSESETQSI
-21 LMVACGQRQATT
+21 R
-33 PMAVRKSL
+33 
-41 DSLISS
+41 DSLA
-47 SHNIDTLRMLQKR
+47 TLRQQGK
-60 MEKEDNVLGR
+60 KERDASR
-70 IIVCREIGRKMRNE
+70 Y
-84 SLFDEALRYHGEELT
+84 DEALRLHIRGLDMARAVGDSSEWI
-99 LAEDLEDTLE
+99 
-109 MVQALNNLGT
+109 QALNNIAT
-119 DYRRLGVLDVAQDYH
+119 DYRRMGMLDVAQSYH
-134 YRAWTISK
+134 YQALSLCDE
-142 ASGDTSHVA
+142 SSDTTYQMR
-151 KKSRVVALNGLGNI
+151 KNRVKALNGLGNI
-165 YLTVGN
+165 YLSI
-171 YERADSALRMA
+171 YSYDDADSVFRQALE
-182 LAGEKELKSELGQ
+182 GEHQLGSATGQ
-195 AINYANIGSIFRHQN
+195 AINYANLGSIYSARGDDEKALDYYRQSMFYN
-210 MNDSAWAYF
+210 KKDSN
-219 RKSMELNQKVNNM
+219 L
-232 LGISLCHTYYGSMY
+232 LGMALCHLYFGNIY
-246 ERERRY
+246 ERRQQY
-252 DKAEEEYEKAYEL
+252 DLALREYEQSDRMMTDLKDL
-265 MKASHDDWHA
+265 WHA
-275 LNSLIA
+275 LEPRLA
-281 LASINLTKGDN
+281 LASVYYHTHEDAKAQALLDRADATARQINSW
-292 ARAFDFLGKAKRMA
+292 
-306 EKIKS
+306 EHIV
-311 YEYLAEV
+311 EV
-318 YTLYYKHYKRT
+318 HHLYFQLMQRQGRYHE
-329 GDYSAALAAHEKAGA
+329 ALDHHLIATAY
-344 MQDSVVDMEKVNRI
+344 QDSILDNEKLDRI
-358 QNAGLAIERTQ
+358 HNIGINIERTRQ
-369 QARMMDAANMTL
+369 QKMVDMAQNEL
-381 QSERSARMVSSVIFV
+381 QTEKRIRQQSAWLFGLTVI
-396 IIVLLLSCALVI
+396 LLLAVISALLYV
-408 FFYAQRV
+408 QRMR
-415 NHHNHMN
+415 HRSMEM
-422 LKRVAQMRENFFTSI
+422 MREASRLREDFFTNI

-444 LTVILGLSQELQKN
+444 LTVILGLSRKIREN
-458 PQDEVKSHALTI
+458 TEVPQSVSDKASTI

-509 MLLETYIDYAAN
+509 ILLETYIDYAAN

-531 KAIEMDFVPDYVNK
+531 QAIEMDFVPDYVNK

-598 YTTGDT
+598 YTTGDM

-624 DGTITAESQVGKGT
+624 NGTITAESQVGKGT

-793 TITQAPVTDDAIED
+793 TITQAPVSDDAIED

-902 GVSPTAWTAKPKAQ
+902 GVSPTAWTAKPTAQ

>member
-1 MNTPRQRNA
+1 MTYMLHTLTRLLWA
-10 TTLWYMMVIGL
+10 TALAFILTCCQHGSPSESETQSI
-21 LMVACGQRQATT
+21 R
-33 PMAVRKSL
+33 
-41 DSLISS
+41 DSLA
-47 SHNIDTLRMLQKR
+47 TLRQQGK
-60 MEKEDNVLGR
+60 KERDASR
-70 IIVCREIGRKMRNE
+70 Y
-84 SLFDEALRYHGEELT
+84 DEALRLHIRGLDMARAVGDSSEWI
-99 LAEDLEDTLE
+99 
-109 MVQALNNLGT
+109 QALNNIAT
-119 DYRRLGVLDVAQDYH
+119 DYRRMGMLDVAQSYH
-134 YRAWTISK
+134 YQALTLCDES
-142 ASGDTSHVA
+142 SDTTYQMR
-151 KKSRVVALNGLGNI
+151 KNRVKALNGLGNI
-165 YLTVGN
+165 YLSI
-171 YERADSALRMA
+171 YSYDDADSVFRQALE
-182 LAGEKELKSELGQ
+182 GEHQLGSATGQ
-195 AINYANIGSIFRHQN
+195 AINYANLGSIYSARGDDEKALDYYRQSMFYN
-210 MNDSAWAYF
+210 KKDSN
-219 RKSMELNQKVNNM
+219 L
-232 LGISLCHTYYGSMY
+232 LGMALCHLYFGNIY
-246 ERERRY
+246 ERRQQY
-252 DKAEEEYEKAYEL
+252 DLALREYEQSDRMMTDLKDL
-265 MKASHDDWHA
+265 WHA
-275 LNSLIA
+275 LEPRLA
-281 LASINLTKGDN
+281 LASVYYHTHEDAKAQALLDRADATARQINSW
-292 ARAFDFLGKAKRMA
+292 
-306 EKIKS
+306 EHIV
-311 YEYLAEV
+311 EV
-318 YTLYYKHYKRT
+318 HHLYFQLMQRQGRYHE
-329 GDYSAALAAHEKAGA
+329 ALDHHLIATAY
-344 MQDSVVDMEKVNRI
+344 QDSILDNEKLDRI
-358 QNAGLAIERTQ
+358 HNIGINIERTRQ
-369 QARMMDAANMTL
+369 QEMVDMAQNEL
-381 QSERSARMVSSVIFV
+381 QTEKRIRQQSAWLFGLTVI
-396 IIVLLLSCALVI
+396 LLLAVISALLYV
-408 FFYAQRV
+408 QRMR
-415 NHHNHMN
+415 HRSMEM
-422 LKRVAQMRENFFTSI
+422 MREASRLREDFFTNI

-444 LTVILGLSQELQKN
+444 LTVILGLSRKIREN
-458 PQDEVKSHALTI
+458 TEVPQSVSDKASTI

-598 YTTGDT
+598 YTTGDM

-624 DGTITAESQVGKGT
+624 NGTITAESQVGKGT

-668 VAEDNADVADLLCT
+668 VAEDNADVADLLCS

-701 RAGEIIPDLV
+701 HAGEIIPDLV

-793 TITQAPVTDDAIED
+793 TITQAPVSDDAIED

-902 GVSPTAWTAKPKAQ
+902 GVSPTAWTAKPTAQ

>member
-1 MNTPRQRNA
+1 MTYMLHTLTRLLWA
-10 TTLWYMMVIGL
+10 TALAFILTCCQHGSPSESETQSI
-21 LMVACGQRQATT
+21 R
-33 PMAVRKSL
+33 
-41 DSLISS
+41 DSLA
-47 SHNIDTLRMLQKR
+47 TLRQQGK
-60 MEKEDNVLGR
+60 KERDASR
-70 IIVCREIGRKMRNE
+70 Y
-84 SLFDEALRYHGEELT
+84 DEALRLHIRGLDMARAVGDSSEWI
-99 LAEDLEDTLE
+99 
-109 MVQALNNLGT
+109 QALNNIAT
-119 DYRRLGVLDVAQDYH
+119 DYRRMGMLDVAQSYH
-134 YRAWTISK
+134 YQALSLCDE
-142 ASGDTSHVA
+142 SSDTTYQMR
-151 KKSRVVALNGLGNI
+151 KNRVKALNGLGNI
-165 YLTVGN
+165 YLSI
-171 YERADSALRMA
+171 YSYDDADSVFRQALE
-182 LAGEKELKSELGQ
+182 GEHQLGSATGQ
-195 AINYANIGSIFRHQN
+195 AINYANLGSIYSARGDDEKALDYYRQSMFYN
-210 MNDSAWAYF
+210 KKDSN
-219 RKSMELNQKVNNM
+219 L
-232 LGISLCHTYYGSMY
+232 LGMALCHLYFGNIY
-246 ERERRY
+246 ERRQQY
-252 DKAEEEYEKAYEL
+252 DLALREYEQSDRMMTDLKDL
-265 MKASHDDWHA
+265 WHA
-275 LNSLIA
+275 LEPRLA
-281 LASINLTKGDN
+281 LASVYYHTHED
-292 ARAFDFLGKAKRMA
+292 AK
-306 EKIKS
+306 
-311 YEYLAEV
+311 
-318 YTLYYKHYKRT
+318 
-329 GDYSAALAAHEKAGA
+329 ALALLDRADATARQINSWEHIVEVHHLYFQLMQRQGRYHEALDHHLIA
-344 MQDSVVDMEKVNRI
+344 TAYQDSILDNEKLDRI
-358 QNAGLAIERTQ
+358 HNIGINIERTRQ
-369 QARMMDAANMTL
+369 QEMVDMAQNEL
-381 QSERSARMVSSVIFV
+381 QTEKRIRQQSAWLFGLTVI
-396 IIVLLLSCALVI
+396 LLLAVISALLYV
-408 FFYAQRV
+408 QRMR
-415 NHHNHMN
+415 HRSMEM
-422 LKRVAQMRENFFTSI
+422 MREASRLREDFFTNI

-444 LTVILGLSQELQKN
+444 LTVILGLSRKIREN
-458 PQDEVKSHALTI
+458 TEVPQSISDKASTI

-604 GEAKGTG
+604 GETKGTG

-624 DGTITAESQVGKGT
+624 NGTITAESQVGKGT

-701 RAGEIIPDLV
+701 HAGEIIPDLV

-793 TITQAPVTDDAIED
+793 TITQAPVTDDTIED

-902 GVSPTAWTAKPKAQ
+902 GVSPTAWTAKPTAQ

>member
-1 MNTPRQRNA
+1 MTYMLHTLTRLLWA
-10 TTLWYMMVIGL
+10 TALAFILTCCQHGSPSESETQSI
-21 LMVACGQRQATT
+21 R
-33 PMAVRKSL
+33 
-41 DSLISS
+41 DSLA
-47 SHNIDTLRMLQKR
+47 TLRQQGK
-60 MEKEDNVLGR
+60 KERDASR
-70 IIVCREIGRKMRNE
+70 Y
-84 SLFDEALRYHGEELT
+84 DEALRLHIRGLDIARAVGDSSEWI
-99 LAEDLEDTLE
+99 
-109 MVQALNNLGT
+109 QALNNIAT
-119 DYRRLGVLDVAQDYH
+119 DYRRMGMLDVAQSYH
-134 YRAWTISK
+134 YQALSLCDE
-142 ASGDTSHVA
+142 SSDTTYQMR
-151 KKSRVVALNGLGNI
+151 KNRVKALNGLGNI
-165 YLTVGN
+165 YLSI
-171 YERADSALRMA
+171 YSYDDADSVFRQALE
-182 LAGEKELKSELGQ
+182 GEHQLGSATGQ
-195 AINYANIGSIFRHQN
+195 AINYANLGSIYSARGDDEKALDYYRQSMFYNKQ
-210 MNDSAWAYF
+210 DSN
-219 RKSMELNQKVNNM
+219 L
-232 LGISLCHTYYGSMY
+232 LGMALCHLYFGNIY
-246 ERERRY
+246 ERRQQY
-252 DKAEEEYEKAYEL
+252 DLALREYEQSDRMMTDLKDL
-265 MKASHDDWHA
+265 WHA
-275 LNSLIA
+275 LEPRLA
-281 LASINLTKGDN
+281 LASVYYHTHED
-292 ARAFDFLGKAKRMA
+292 AK
-306 EKIKS
+306 
-311 YEYLAEV
+311 
-318 YTLYYKHYKRT
+318 
-329 GDYSAALAAHEKAGA
+329 ALALLDRADATARQINSWEHIVEVHHLYFQLMQRQGRYHEALDHHLIA
-344 MQDSVVDMEKVNRI
+344 TAYQDSILDNEKLDRI
-358 QNAGLAIERTQ
+358 HNIGINIERTRQ
-369 QARMMDAANMTL
+369 QEMVNMAQNEL
-381 QSERSARMVSSVIFV
+381 QTEKRIRQQSAWLFGLTVI
-396 IIVLLLSCALVI
+396 LLLAVISALLYV
-408 FFYAQRV
+408 QRMR
-415 NHHNHMN
+415 HRSMEM
-422 LKRVAQMRENFFTSI
+422 MREASRLREDFFTNI

-444 LTVILGLSQELQKN
+444 LTVILGLSRKIREN
-458 PQDEVKSHALTI
+458 TEVPQSVSDKASTI

-902 GVSPTAWTAKPKAQ
+902 GVSPTAWTTKPKAQ

>member
-1 MNTPRQRNA
+1 MTYMLHTLTRLLWA
-10 TTLWYMMVIGL
+10 TALAFILTCCQHGSPSESETQSI
-21 LMVACGQRQATT
+21 R
-33 PMAVRKSL
+33 
-41 DSLISS
+41 DSLA
-47 SHNIDTLRMLQKR
+47 TLRQQGK
-60 MEKEDNVLGR
+60 KERDASR
-70 IIVCREIGRKMRNE
+70 Y
-84 SLFDEALRYHGEELT
+84 DEALRLHIRGLDMARAVGDSSEWI
-99 LAEDLEDTLE
+99 
-109 MVQALNNLGT
+109 QALNNIAT
-119 DYRRLGVLDVAQDYH
+119 DYRRMGMLDVAQSYH
-134 YRAWTISK
+134 YQALSLCDE
-142 ASGDTSHVA
+142 SSDTTYQMR
-151 KKSRVVALNGLGNI
+151 KNRVKALNGLGNI
-165 YLTVGN
+165 YLSI
-171 YERADSALRMA
+171 YSYDDADSVFRQALE
-182 LAGEKELKSELGQ
+182 GEHQLGSATGQ
-195 AINYANIGSIFRHQN
+195 AINYANLGSIYSARGDDEKALDYYRQSMFYN
-210 MNDSAWAYF
+210 KKDSN
-219 RKSMELNQKVNNM
+219 L
-232 LGISLCHTYYGSMY
+232 LGMALCHLYFGNIY
-246 ERERRY
+246 ERRQQY
-252 DKAEEEYEKAYEL
+252 DLALREYEQSDRMMTDLKDL
-265 MKASHDDWHA
+265 WHA
-275 LNSLIA
+275 LEPRLA
-281 LASINLTKGDN
+281 LASVYYHTHED
-292 ARAFDFLGKAKRMA
+292 AK
-306 EKIKS
+306 
-311 YEYLAEV
+311 
-318 YTLYYKHYKRT
+318 
-329 GDYSAALAAHEKAGA
+329 ALALLDRADATARQINSWEHIVEVHHLYLQLMQRQGRYREALDHHLIA
-344 MQDSVVDMEKVNRI
+344 TAYQDSILDNEKLDRI
-358 QNAGLAIERTQ
+358 HNIGINIERTRQ
-369 QARMMDAANMTL
+369 QKMVDMAQNEL
-381 QSERSARMVSSVIFV
+381 QTEKRIRQQSAWLFGLTVI
-396 IIVLLLSCALVI
+396 LLLAVISALLYV
-408 FFYAQRV
+408 QRMR
-415 NHHNHMN
+415 HRSMEM
-422 LKRVAQMRENFFTSI
+422 MREASRLREDFFTNI

-444 LTVILGLSQELQKN
+444 LTVILGLSRKIREN
-458 PQDEVKSHALTI
+458 TEVPQSVSDKASTI

-531 KAIEMDFVPDYVNK
+531 QAIEMDFVPDYVNK

-598 YTTGDT
+598 YTTGDM

-624 DGTITAESQVGKGT
+624 NGTITAESQVGKGT

-793 TITQAPVTDDAIED
+793 TITQAPVSDDAIED

-902 GVSPTAWTAKPKAQ
+902 GVSPTAWTAKPTAQ

>member
-1 MNTPRQRNA
+1 MTYMLHTLTRLLWA
-10 TTLWYMMVIGL
+10 TALAFILTCCQHGSPSESETQSI
-21 LMVACGQRQATT
+21 R
-33 PMAVRKSL
+33 
-41 DSLISS
+41 DSLA
-47 SHNIDTLRMLQKR
+47 TLRQQGK
-60 MEKEDNVLGR
+60 KERDASR
-70 IIVCREIGRKMRNE
+70 Y
-84 SLFDEALRYHGEELT
+84 DEALRLHIRGLDMARAVGDSSEWI
-99 LAEDLEDTLE
+99 
-109 MVQALNNLGT
+109 QALNNIAT
-119 DYRRLGVLDVAQDYH
+119 DYRRMGMLDVAQSYH
-134 YRAWTISK
+134 YQALSLCDES
-142 ASGDTSHVA
+142 ADTTYQMR
-151 KKSRVVALNGLGNI
+151 KNRVKALNGLGNI
-165 YLTVGN
+165 YLSI
-171 YERADSALRMA
+171 YSYDDADSVFRQALE
-182 LAGEKELKSELGQ
+182 GEHQLGSATGQ
-195 AINYANIGSIFRHQN
+195 AINYANLGSIY
-210 MNDSAWAYF
+210 SARGDDEKALDYY
-219 RKSMELNQKVNNM
+219 RQSMFYNKKDNNL
-232 LGISLCHTYYGSMY
+232 LGMALCHLYFGNIY
-246 ERERRY
+246 ERRQQY
-252 DKAEEEYEKAYEL
+252 DLALREYKQSDRMMTDL
-265 MKASHDDWHA
+265 KDLWHA
-275 LNSLIA
+275 LEPRLA
-281 LASINLTKGDN
+281 LASVYYHTHED
-292 ARAFDFLGKAKRMA
+292 AK
-306 EKIKS
+306 
-311 YEYLAEV
+311 
-318 YTLYYKHYKRT
+318 
-329 GDYSAALAAHEKAGA
+329 ALALLDRADATARQINSWEHIVEVHHLYFQLMQRQGRYHEALDHHLIA
-344 MQDSVVDMEKVNRI
+344 TAYQDSILDNEKLDRI
-358 QNAGLAIERTQ
+358 HNIGINIERTRQ
-369 QARMMDAANMTL
+369 QEMVNMAQNEL
-381 QSERSARMVSSVIFV
+381 QTEKRIRQQSAWLFGLTVI
-396 IIVLLLSCALVI
+396 LLLAVISALLYV
-408 FFYAQRV
+408 QRMR
-415 NHHNHMN
+415 HRSMEM
-422 LKRVAQMRENFFTSI
+422 MREASRLREDFFTNI

-444 LTVILGLSQELQKN
+444 LTVILGLSRKIREN
-458 PQDEVKSHALTI
+458 TEVPQSVSDKASTI

-598 YTTGDT
+598 YTTGDM

-624 DGTITAESQVGKGT
+624 NGTITAESKVGKGT

-723 ALARAI
+723 ALCRAI
-729 RANDLTAHI
+729 RDNDLTAHI

-747 TEQDRIEGIKAGA
+747 TEQDRIEGLKAGA

-793 TITQAPVTDDAIED
+793 TITQAPVSDDAIED

-902 GVSPTAWTAKPKAQ
+902 GVSPTAWTAKPTAQ

>member
-1 MNTPRQRNA
+1 MTYMLHTLTRLLWA
-10 TTLWYMMVIGL
+10 TALAFILTCCQHGSPSESETQSI
-21 LMVACGQRQATT
+21 R
-33 PMAVRKSL
+33 
-41 DSLISS
+41 DSLA
-47 SHNIDTLRMLQKR
+47 TLRQQGK
-60 MEKEDNVLGR
+60 KERDASR
-70 IIVCREIGRKMRNE
+70 Y
-84 SLFDEALRYHGEELT
+84 DEALRLHIRGLDMARAVGDSSEWI
-99 LAEDLEDTLE
+99 
-109 MVQALNNLGT
+109 QALNNIAT
-119 DYRRLGVLDVAQDYH
+119 DYRRMGMLDVAQSYH
-134 YRAWTISK
+134 YQALSLCDE
-142 ASGDTSHVA
+142 SSDTTYQMR
-151 KKSRVVALNGLGNI
+151 KNRVKALNGLGNI
-165 YLTVGN
+165 YLSI
-171 YERADSALRMA
+171 YSYDDADSVFRQALE
-182 LAGEKELKSELGQ
+182 GEHQLGSATGQ
-195 AINYANIGSIFRHQN
+195 AINYANLGSIYSARGDDEKALDYYRQSMFYN
-210 MNDSAWAYF
+210 KKDSN
-219 RKSMELNQKVNNM
+219 L
-232 LGISLCHTYYGSMY
+232 LGMALCHLYFGNIY
-246 ERERRY
+246 ERRQQY
-252 DKAEEEYEKAYEL
+252 DLALREYEQSDRMMTDLKDL
-265 MKASHDDWHA
+265 WHA
-275 LNSLIA
+275 LEPRLA
-281 LASINLTKGDN
+281 LASVYYHTHEDAKAQALLDRADATARQINSW
-292 ARAFDFLGKAKRMA
+292 
-306 EKIKS
+306 EHIV
-311 YEYLAEV
+311 EV
-318 YTLYYKHYKRT
+318 HHLYFQLMQRQGRYHE
-329 GDYSAALAAHEKAGA
+329 ALDHHLIATAY
-344 MQDSVVDMEKVNRI
+344 QDSILDNEKLDRI
-358 QNAGLAIERTQ
+358 HNIGINIERTRQ
-369 QARMMDAANMTL
+369 QEMVDMAQNEL
-381 QSERSARMVSSVIFV
+381 QTEKRIRQQSAWLFGLTVI
-396 IIVLLLSCALVI
+396 LLLAVISALLYV
-408 FFYAQRV
+408 QRMR
-415 NHHNHMN
+415 HRSMEM
-422 LKRVAQMRENFFTSI
+422 MREASRLREDFFTNI

-444 LTVILGLSQELQKN
+444 LTVILGLSRKIREN
-458 PQDEVKSHALTI
+458 TEVPQSVSDKASTI

-531 KAIEMDFVPDYVNK
+531 QAIEMDFVPDYVNK

-598 YTTGDT
+598 YTTGDM

-624 DGTITAESQVGKGT
+624 NGTITAESQVGKGT

-668 VAEDNADVADLLCT
+668 VAEDNADVADLLCS

-793 TITQAPVTDDAIED
+793 TITQAPVTDDTIED

-902 GVSPTAWTAKPKAQ
+902 GVSPTAWTAKPTAQ

>member
-1 MNTPRQRNA
+1 MTYMLHTLTRLLWA
-10 TTLWYMMVIGL
+10 TALAFILTCCQHGSPSESETQSI
-21 LMVACGQRQATT
+21 R
-33 PMAVRKSL
+33 
-41 DSLISS
+41 DSLA
-47 SHNIDTLRMLQKR
+47 TLRQQGK
-60 MEKEDNVLGR
+60 KERDASR
-70 IIVCREIGRKMRNE
+70 Y
-84 SLFDEALRYHGEELT
+84 DEALRLHIRGLDMARAVGDSSEWI
-99 LAEDLEDTLE
+99 
-109 MVQALNNLGT
+109 QALNNIAT
-119 DYRRLGVLDVAQDYH
+119 DYRRMGMLDVAQSYH
-134 YRAWTISK
+134 YQALSLCDE
-142 ASGDTSHVA
+142 SSDTTYQMR
-151 KKSRVVALNGLGNI
+151 KNRVKALNGLGNI
-165 YLTVGN
+165 YLSI
-171 YERADSALRMA
+171 YSYDDADSVFRQALE
-182 LAGEKELKSELGQ
+182 GEHQLGSATGQ
-195 AINYANIGSIFRHQN
+195 AINYANLGSIYSARGDDEKALDYYRQSMFYN
-210 MNDSAWAYF
+210 KKDSN
-219 RKSMELNQKVNNM
+219 L
-232 LGISLCHTYYGSMY
+232 LGMALCHLYFGNIY
-246 ERERRY
+246 ERRQQY
-252 DKAEEEYEKAYEL
+252 DLALREYEQSDRMMTDLKDL
-265 MKASHDDWHA
+265 WHA
-275 LNSLIA
+275 LEPRLA
-281 LASINLTKGDN
+281 LASVYYHTHED
-292 ARAFDFLGKAKRMA
+292 AK
-306 EKIKS
+306 
-311 YEYLAEV
+311 
-318 YTLYYKHYKRT
+318 
-329 GDYSAALAAHEKAGA
+329 ALALLDRADATARQINSWEHIVEVHHLYFQLMQRQGRYHEALDHHLIA
-344 MQDSVVDMEKVNRI
+344 TAYQDSILDNEKLDRI
-358 QNAGLAIERTQ
+358 HNIGINIERTRQ
-369 QARMMDAANMTL
+369 QEMVNMAQNEL
-381 QSERSARMVSSVIFV
+381 QTEKRIRQQSAWLFGLTVI
-396 IIVLLLSCALVI
+396 LLLAVISALLYV
-408 FFYAQRV
+408 QRMR
-415 NHHNHMN
+415 HHSMEM
-422 LKRVAQMRENFFTSI
+422 MREASRLREDFFTNI

-444 LTVILGLSQELQKN
+444 LTVILGLSRKIREN
-458 PQDEVKSHALTI
+458 TEVPQSVSDKASTI

-531 KAIEMDFVPDYVNK
+531 QAIEMDFVPDYVNK

-598 YTTGDT
+598 YTTGDM

-624 DGTITAESQVGKGT
+624 NGTITAESQVGKGT

-668 VAEDNADVADLLCT
+668 VAEDNADVADLLCS

-701 RAGEIIPDLV
+701 HAGEIIPDLV

-793 TITQAPVTDDAIED
+793 TITQAPVSDDAIED

-902 GVSPTAWTAKPKAQ
+902 GVSPTAWTAKPTAQ

>member
-1 MNTPRQRNA
+1 MTYMLHTLTRLLWA
-10 TTLWYMMVIGL
+10 TALAFILTCCQHGSPSESETQSI
-21 LMVACGQRQATT
+21 R
-33 PMAVRKSL
+33 
-41 DSLISS
+41 DSLA
-47 SHNIDTLRMLQKR
+47 TLRQQGK
-60 MEKEDNVLGR
+60 KERDASR
-70 IIVCREIGRKMRNE
+70 Y
-84 SLFDEALRYHGEELT
+84 DEALRLHIRGLDIARAVGDSSEWI
-99 LAEDLEDTLE
+99 
-109 MVQALNNLGT
+109 QALNNIAT
-119 DYRRLGVLDVAQDYH
+119 DYRRMGMLDVAQSYH
-134 YRAWTISK
+134 YQALTLCDES
-142 ASGDTSHVA
+142 SDTTYQMR
-151 KKSRVVALNGLGNI
+151 KNRVKALNGLGNI
-165 YLTVGN
+165 YLSI
-171 YERADSALRMA
+171 YSYDDADSVFRQALE
-182 LAGEKELKSELGQ
+182 GEHQLGSATGQ
-195 AINYANIGSIFRHQN
+195 AINYANLGSIYSARGDDEKALDYYRQSMFYN
-210 MNDSAWAYF
+210 KKDSN
-219 RKSMELNQKVNNM
+219 L
-232 LGISLCHTYYGSMY
+232 LGMALCHLYFGNIY
-246 ERERRY
+246 ERRQQY
-252 DKAEEEYEKAYEL
+252 DLALREYEQSDRMMTDLKDL
-265 MKASHDDWHA
+265 WHA
-275 LNSLIA
+275 LEPRLA
-281 LASINLTKGDN
+281 LASVYYHTHED
-292 ARAFDFLGKAKRMA
+292 AK
-306 EKIKS
+306 
-311 YEYLAEV
+311 
-318 YTLYYKHYKRT
+318 
-329 GDYSAALAAHEKAGA
+329 ALALLDRADATARQINSWEHIVEVHHLYFQLMQRQGRYHEALDHHLIA
-344 MQDSVVDMEKVNRI
+344 TAYQDSILDNEKLDRI
-358 QNAGLAIERTQ
+358 HNIGINIERTRQ
-369 QARMMDAANMTL
+369 QEMVNMAQNEL
-381 QSERSARMVSSVIFV
+381 QTEKRIRQQSAWLFGLTVI
-396 IIVLLLSCALVI
+396 LLLAVISALLYV
-408 FFYAQRV
+408 QRMR
-415 NHHNHMN
+415 HHSMEM
-422 LKRVAQMRENFFTSI
+422 MREASRLREDFFTNI

-444 LTVILGLSQELQKN
+444 LTVILGLSRKIREN
-458 PQDEVKSHALTI
+458 TEVPQSVSDKASTI

-587 SDKLAHIFEPF
+587 SNKLAHIFEPF
-598 YTTGDT
+598 YTTGDM

-624 DGTITAESQVGKGT
+624 NGTITAESQVGKGT
-638 TFHIV
+638 TFHII

>member
-1 MNTPRQRNA
+1 MTYMLHTLTRLLWA
-10 TTLWYMMVIGL
+10 TTLAFILTCCQHGSPSESET
-21 LMVACGQRQATT
+21 QSIR
-33 PMAVRKSL
+33 
-41 DSLISS
+41 DSLA
-47 SHNIDTLRMLQKR
+47 TLRQQGK
-60 MEKEDNVLGR
+60 KERDASR
-70 IIVCREIGRKMRNE
+70 Y
-84 SLFDEALRYHGEELT
+84 DEALRLHIRGLDMARAVGDSSEWI
-99 LAEDLEDTLE
+99 
-109 MVQALNNLGT
+109 QALNNIAT
-119 DYRRLGVLDVAQDYH
+119 DYRRMGMLDVAQSYH
-134 YRAWTISK
+134 YQALSLCDE
-142 ASGDTSHVA
+142 SSDTTYQMR
-151 KKSRVVALNGLGNI
+151 KNRVKALNGLGNI
-165 YLTVGN
+165 YLSI
-171 YERADSALRMA
+171 YSYDDADSVFRQALE
-182 LAGEKELKSELGQ
+182 GEHQLGSATGQ
-195 AINYANIGSIFRHQN
+195 AINYANLGSIYSARGDDEKALDYYRQSMYYN
-210 MNDSAWAYF
+210 KKDSN
-219 RKSMELNQKVNNM
+219 L
-232 LGISLCHTYYGSMY
+232 LGMALCHLYFGNIY
-246 ERERRY
+246 ERRQQY
-252 DKAEEEYEKAYEL
+252 DLALREYEQSDRMMTDLKDL
-265 MKASHDDWHA
+265 WHA
-275 LNSLIA
+275 LEPRLA
-281 LASINLTKGDN
+281 LASVYYHTHEDAKAQALLDRADATARQINSW
-292 ARAFDFLGKAKRMA
+292 
-306 EKIKS
+306 EHIV
-311 YEYLAEV
+311 EV
-318 YTLYYKHYKRT
+318 HHLYFQLMQRQDRYHE
-329 GDYSAALAAHEKAGA
+329 ALDHHLIATAY
-344 MQDSVVDMEKVNRI
+344 QDSILDNEKLDRI
-358 QNAGLAIERTQ
+358 HNIGINIERTRQ
-369 QARMMDAANMTL
+369 QEMVNMAQNEL
-381 QSERSARMVSSVIFV
+381 QTEKRIRQQNAWLFGLTVI
-396 IIVLLLSCALVI
+396 LLLAVISALLYV
-408 FFYAQRV
+408 QRMR
-415 NHHNHMN
+415 HHSMEM
-422 LKRVAQMRENFFTSI
+422 MREASRLREDFFTNI

-444 LTVILGLSQELQKN
+444 LTVILGLSRKIREN
-458 PQDEVKSHALTI
+458 TEVPQSVSDKASTI

-598 YTTGDT
+598 YTTGDM

-624 DGTITAESQVGKGT
+624 NGTIIAESQVGKGT

-793 TITQAPVTDDAIED
+793 TITQAPVTDDTIED

-902 GVSPTAWTAKPKAQ
+902 GVSPTAWTAKPTAQ

>member
-1 MNTPRQRNA
+1 MTYMLHTLTRLLWA
-10 TTLWYMMVIGL
+10 TALAFILTCCQHGSPSESETQSI
-21 LMVACGQRQATT
+21 R
-33 PMAVRKSL
+33 
-41 DSLISS
+41 DSLA
-47 SHNIDTLRMLQKR
+47 TLRQQGK
-60 MEKEDNVLGR
+60 KERDASR
-70 IIVCREIGRKMRNE
+70 Y
-84 SLFDEALRYHGEELT
+84 DEALRLHIRGLDMARAVGDSSEWI
-99 LAEDLEDTLE
+99 
-109 MVQALNNLGT
+109 QALNNIAT
-119 DYRRLGVLDVAQDYH
+119 DYRRMGMLDVAQSYH
-134 YRAWTISK
+134 YQALSLCDE
-142 ASGDTSHVA
+142 SSDTTYQMR
-151 KKSRVVALNGLGNI
+151 KNRVKALNGLGNI
-165 YLTVGN
+165 YLSI
-171 YERADSALRMA
+171 YSYDDADSVFRQALE
-182 LAGEKELKSELGQ
+182 GEHQLGSATGQ
-195 AINYANIGSIFRHQN
+195 AINYANLGSIYSARGDDQKALDYYRQSMFYN
-210 MNDSAWAYF
+210 KKDSN
-219 RKSMELNQKVNNM
+219 L
-232 LGISLCHTYYGSMY
+232 LGMALCHLYFGNIY
-246 ERERRY
+246 ERRQQY
-252 DKAEEEYEKAYEL
+252 DLALREYEQSDRMMTDLKDL
-265 MKASHDDWHA
+265 WHA
-275 LNSLIA
+275 LEPRLA
-281 LASINLTKGDN
+281 LASVYYHTHEDAKAQALLDRADATARQINSW
-292 ARAFDFLGKAKRMA
+292 
-306 EKIKS
+306 EHIV
-311 YEYLAEV
+311 EV
-318 YTLYYKHYKRT
+318 HHLYFQLMQRQGRYHE
-329 GDYSAALAAHEKAGA
+329 ALDHHLIATAY
-344 MQDSVVDMEKVNRI
+344 QDSILDNEKLDRI
-358 QNAGLAIERTQ
+358 HNIGINIERTRQ
-369 QARMMDAANMTL
+369 QEMVNMAQNEL
-381 QSERSARMVSSVIFV
+381 QTEKRIRQQSAWLFGLTVI
-396 IIVLLLSCALVI
+396 LLLAVISALLYV
-408 FFYAQRV
+408 QRMR
-415 NHHNHMN
+415 HHSMEM
-422 LKRVAQMRENFFTSI
+422 MREASRLREDFFTNI

-444 LTVILGLSQELQKN
+444 LTVILGLSRKIREN
-458 PQDEVKSHALTI
+458 TEVPQSVSDKASTI

-531 KAIEMDFVPDYVNK
+531 QAIEMDFVPDYVNK

-598 YTTGDT
+598 YTTGDM

-624 DGTITAESQVGKGT
+624 NGTITAESQVGKGT

-668 VAEDNADVADLLCT
+668 VAEDNADVADLLCS

-793 TITQAPVTDDAIED
+793 TITQAPVSDDAIED

-902 GVSPTAWTAKPKAQ
+902 GVSPTAWTAKPTAQ

>member
-1 MNTPRQRNA
+1 MTYMLHTLTRLLWA
-10 TTLWYMMVIGL
+10 TALAFILTCCQHGSPSESETQSI
-21 LMVACGQRQATT
+21 R
-33 PMAVRKSL
+33 
-41 DSLISS
+41 DSLA
-47 SHNIDTLRMLQKR
+47 TLRQQGK
-60 MEKEDNVLGR
+60 KERDASR
-70 IIVCREIGRKMRNE
+70 Y
-84 SLFDEALRYHGEELT
+84 DEALRLHIRGLDMARAVGDSSEWI
-99 LAEDLEDTLE
+99 
-109 MVQALNNLGT
+109 QALNNIAT
-119 DYRRLGVLDVAQDYH
+119 DYRRMGMLDVAQSYH
-134 YRAWTISK
+134 YQALSLCDE
-142 ASGDTSHVA
+142 SSDTTYQMR
-151 KKSRVVALNGLGNI
+151 KNRVKALNGLGNI
-165 YLTVGN
+165 YLSI
-171 YERADSALRMA
+171 YSYDDADSVFRQALE
-182 LAGEKELKSELGQ
+182 GEHQLGSATGQ
-195 AINYANIGSIFRHQN
+195 AINYANLGSIYSARGDDDKALDYYRQSMFYN
-210 MNDSAWAYF
+210 KKDSN
-219 RKSMELNQKVNNM
+219 L
-232 LGISLCHTYYGSMY
+232 LGMALCHLYFGNIY
-246 ERERRY
+246 ERRQQY
-252 DKAEEEYEKAYEL
+252 DLALREYEQSDRMMTDLKDL
-265 MKASHDDWHA
+265 WHA
-275 LNSLIA
+275 LEPRLA
-281 LASINLTKGDN
+281 LASVYYHTHEDAKAQALLDRADATARQINSW
-292 ARAFDFLGKAKRMA
+292 
-306 EKIKS
+306 EHIV
-311 YEYLAEV
+311 EV
-318 YTLYYKHYKRT
+318 HHLYFQLMQRQGRYHE
-329 GDYSAALAAHEKAGA
+329 ALDHHLIATAY
-344 MQDSVVDMEKVNRI
+344 QDSILDNEKLDRI
-358 QNAGLAIERTQ
+358 HNIGINIERTRQ
-369 QARMMDAANMTL
+369 QEMVDMAQNEL
-381 QSERSARMVSSVIFV
+381 QTEKRIRQQSTWLFGLTVI
-396 IIVLLLSCALVI
+396 LLLAVISALLYV
-408 FFYAQRV
+408 QRMR
-415 NHHNHMN
+415 HRSMEM
-422 LKRVAQMRENFFTSI
+422 MREASRLREDFFTNI

-444 LTVILGLSQELQKN
+444 LTVILGLSRKIREN
-458 PQDEVKSHALTI
+458 TEVPQSVSDKASTI

-531 KAIEMDFVPDYVNK
+531 QAIEMDFVPDYVNK

-624 DGTITAESQVGKGT
+624 NGTITAESQVGKGT

-793 TITQAPVTDDAIED
+793 TITQAPVTDDTIED

-902 GVSPTAWTAKPKAQ
+902 GVSPTAWTAKPTAQ